1 MLKEYLESIKDL
13 TPESNELTHRTFLQ
27 ILLISLKDDFN
38 TEFKIEHEPKKDKQ
52 GGQPDFRVSYQG
64 LNIGYI
70 ENKRVGTDLIQL
82 LKSDQ
87 ILKYLELNPNL
98 MLTDYLNFVW
108 VGKDEN
114 NAPLIKKE
122 ISVSSLD
129 ELSKPLK
136 PNPQT
141 ECDLVELFKSFFN
154 YEAAP
159 ITNAKD
165 FATHLSA
172 PTKYLKDALIQYQ
185 EKAQVSS
192 IFNNFKEYLYE
203 ELSFEDFSDALAQT
217 LTYSLFLAKLN
228 HPFEKINLD
237 NVRSSIPENFAV
249 IREMAD
255 FLKKLDAIK
264 EIQWLLDEILSL
276 INHVNMD
283 SIIKDLNDD
292 KDPYLHFY
300 ETFLSAYDPK
310 LREKK
315 GVYYTPDSVVKFIIN
330 ALDSL
335 LKTHFKD
342 APLGLKS
349 ALDNE
354 NIKLLDFATG
364 TGTFLLEAFRKA
376 LETRKTS
383 DGGTSTKEDK
393 YQNLLKQFYGF
404 EYLIAPYA
412 IAHLNLSQAFKE
424 EFKKPLKEND
434 ALQIILTNTLI
445 QPSEIAAD
453 RGLQPIFEKE
463 LKSAQE
469 IKKDEKILIITG
481 NPPYS
486 GASSNEGLFEW
497 EVRATYG
504 IEPEFQTIEIERN
517 VKLTDKIKKLLKN
530 IQTQNEGDKS
540 VKNTNK
546 DALKNLK
553 KLHSKY
559 KLQKEKNPK
568 WLLDDYVK
576 FMRFAQNKIES
587 LGHGLFGFISN
598 NAFLDNPTF
607 RGLRRSLL
615 ECYDELYILNLH
627 GNARKKEETPQGAKD
642 ENVFNIM
649 QGVSINLFVKKA
661 QATKQ
666 KILQKIYYYDVYGE
680 RAEKYD
686 FLAQNDLNSIE
697 WLELAPR
704 EPFYL
709 LIPQKTSLLDEY
721 EQGFS
726 VQDMFQVGSTGIC
739 SQRDHVVF
747 HKDKES
753 LLKLLKD
760 FSTLEPSELRRIYNI
775 KKDGRDWRLEYAIKD
790 VKANANNLEEYIV
803 SCQYRPF
810 DFYYTYY
817 TGKSKSFI
825 AYPRG
830 EVFKH
835 MLPPPTNPKTPN
847 QTCKNVALNIARQSK
862 MHGEWRYVMAHKELV
877 DINLIASAGS
887 MGVGYNYPICQFN
900 NPNYTENFTP
910 EFRSFIDKHY
920 NHSFEPLEV
929 LGYIYALLYSPNY
942 RKRYEEFLK
951 ADYPKILFTNN
962 KDLFRV
968 LSLLGIELIG
978 LHVLNQES
986 LNHSFEK
993 LKDATI
999 GGSYYKE
1006 AHERNPIIKKPSYN
1020 EPEQRLYINHSAYF
1034 RGVSEEIYN
1043 YMIGG
1048 YGVLDKYLKS
1058 HKNESCNFDHVS
1070 NIIKVIARTIE
1081 IQKTL
1086 GFLTS
1091 DLPHL
1096 KGNDSQALM
1105 QEILQNPPPPPHL
1118 IPISPLSYRAKPKPS
1133 EILTLMP
1140 HSSAKKQAITISIAE
1155 AEVQPSLYS
1164 VLPNLA
1170 LICDRGSKVSPIS
1183 NVFVT
1188 NMLCDLHV
1196 NGSGSYAFLLYRLE

>member
-13 TPESNELTHRTFLQ
+13 TPEKNELTHRPSLHN
-27 ILLISLKDDFN
+27 LLDKLKNHFN
-38 TEFKIEHEPKKDKQ
+38 KEFKIEHEPKREQ
-52 GGQPDFRVSYQG
+52 GSQPDFRVSFQG

-70 ENKRVGTDLIQL
+70 ENKRAGFNLSQL

-98 MLTDYLNFVW
+98 MLTDYLNFMW

-122 ISVSSLD
+122 ISVASLD

-136 PNPQT
+136 PKPQT
-141 ECDLVELFKSFFN
+141 ERDLIELFKSFFN
-154 YEAAP
+154 HEAAP
-159 ITNAKD
+159 IANAKD
-165 FATHLSA
+165 FATHLS
-172 PTKYLKDALIQYQ
+172 PRTRYLKDALIKYQ
-185 EKAQVSS
+185 EKTQVSS

-237 NVRSSIPENFAV
+237 NVRSSIPKNFAV
-249 IREMAD
+249 IREIAD
-255 FLKKLDAIK
+255 FLKKLDEIK
-264 EIQWLLDEILSL
+264 EIQWLLNEILSS
-276 INHVNMD
+276 INHIDMD

-310 LREKK
+310 LRESK

-376 LETRKTS
+376 LEMRKTS
-383 DGGTSTKEDK
+383 DGGISTKEDK

-434 ALQIILTNTLI
+434 ALKIILTNTLI
-445 QPSEIAAD
+445 QPSETIAY

-463 LKSAQE
+463 LLNAQE
-469 IKKDEKILIITG
+469 IKKDENILIITG

-497 EVRATYG
+497 EVKATCG
-504 IEPEFQTIEIERN
+504 IEPEFQTIEIEKK
-517 VKLTDKIKKLLKN
+517 VKLTDKIKALLKN
-530 IQTQNEGDKS
+530 IQTQKQGGSK
-540 VKNTNK
+540 K
-546 DALKNLK
+546 ALKELK
-553 KLHSKY
+553 NLHSKY
-559 KLQKEKNPK
+559 KLQDEKNPK

-607 RGLRRSLL
+607 RGLRHSLL

-627 GNARKKEETPQGAKD
+627 GNARKKEKTPQGTDD
-642 ENVFNIM
+642 ENVFNIK

-661 QATKQ
+661 QITKQ
-666 KILQKIYYYDVYGE
+666 KIHYYDVYGE
-680 RAEKYD
+680 RAEKYA

-697 WLELAPR
+697 WLELTPR

-709 LIPQKTSLLDEY
+709 LLPLKTRLLDEY

-726 VQDMFQVGSTGIC
+726 VKDMFQVGNTGIC

-753 LLKLLKD
+753 LLELLKD
-760 FSTLEPSELRRIYNI
+760 FSILEPIELRRKYDIGD
-775 KKDGRDWRLEYAIKD
+775 DGRDWRLEYAIRD
-790 VKANANNLEEYIV
+790 VRANADNLEKYIIL
-803 SCQYRPF
+803 CQYRPF
-810 DFYYTYY
+810 DYRWTYY

-835 MLPPPTNPKTPN
+835 MLPPPQ
-847 QTCKNVALNIARQSK
+847 QTLK
-862 MHGEWRYVMAHKELV
+862 H
-877 DINLIASAGS
+877 
-887 MGVGYNYPICQFN
+887 PI
-900 NPNYTENFTP
+900 
-910 EFRSFIDKHY
+910 K
-920 NHSFEPLEV
+920 
-929 LGYIYALLYSPNY
+929 
-942 RKRYEEFLK
+942 
-951 ADYPKILFTNN
+951 
-962 KDLFRV
+962 
-968 LSLLGIELIG
+968 
-978 LHVLNQES
+978 
-986 LNHSFEK
+986 
-993 LKDATI
+993 
-999 GGSYYKE
+999 
-1006 AHERNPIIKKPSYN
+1006 
-1020 EPEQRLYINHSAYF
+1020 
-1034 RGVSEEIYN
+1034 
-1043 YMIGG
+1043 
-1048 YGVLDKYLKS
+1048 
-1058 HKNESCNFDHVS
+1058 
-1070 NIIKVIARTIE
+1070 
-1081 IQKTL
+1081 
-1086 GFLTS
+1086 
-1091 DLPHL
+1091 
-1096 KGNDSQALM
+1096 
-1105 QEILQNPPPPPHL
+1105 
-1118 IPISPLSYRAKPKPS
+1118 RAKMS
-1133 EILTLMP
+1133 
-1140 HSSAKKQAITISIAE
+1140 
-1155 AEVQPSLYS
+1155 
-1164 VLPNLA
+1164 
-1170 LICDRGSKVSPIS
+1170 R
-1183 NVFVT
+1183 
-1188 NMLCDLHV
+1188 
-1196 NGSGSYAFLLYRLE
+1196 

>member
-13 TPESNELTHRTFLQ
+13 TPEKNELAHRSFLQ
-27 ILLISLKDDFN
+27 NLLNRLKDHFN
-38 TEFKIEHEPKKDKQ
+38 KEFKIEHEPKREQ
-52 GGQPDFRVSYQG
+52 GSQPDFRVSFQG

-70 ENKRVGTDLIQL
+70 ENKRVGENLSQF
-82 LKSDQ
+82 LKKDQ
-87 ILKYLELNPNL
+87 IRKYLELNPNL
-98 MLTDYLNFVW
+98 MLTDYLNFMW

-122 ISVSSLD
+122 ISVASLD

-141 ECDLVELFKSFFN
+141 ERDLIELFKSFFN
-154 YEAAP
+154 HEAAP

-165 FATHLSA
+165 FATHLS
-172 PTKYLKDALIQYQ
+172 PRTRYLKDALIKYQ
-185 EKAQVSS
+185 EKTQVSS
-192 IFNNFKEYLYE
+192 IFKNFKEYLYE

-255 FLKKLDAIK
+255 FLKKLDGIK
-264 EIQWLLDEILSL
+264 EIQWLLNEILSS
-276 INHVNMD
+276 INHVDMD
-283 SIIKDLNDD
+283 SILKDLNDD

-310 LREKK
+310 LRESK

-376 LETRKTS
+376 LEMRKTS
-383 DGGTSTKEDK
+383 DGGISTKEDK

-434 ALQIILTNTLI
+434 ALKIILTNTLI
-445 QPSEIAAD
+445 QPSEIAAY
-453 RGLQPIFEKE
+453 RGLNPIFETE
-463 LKSAQE
+463 LLNAQE
-469 IKKDEKILIITG
+469 IKKDENILIITG

-497 EVRATYG
+497 EVKATYG
-504 IEPEFQTIEIERN
+504 IDPEFQTIEIEKK
-517 VKLTDKIKKLLKN
+517 VKLTDKIKTLLKN
-530 IQTQNEGDKS
+530 IQAQKQGG
-540 VKNTNK
+540 NK
-546 DALKNLK
+546 DALKKLK
-553 KLHSKY
+553 QIYSKY
-559 KLQKEKNPK
+559 KLQNEQNPK

-627 GNARKKEETPQGAKD
+627 GNARKKEKTPQGAKD
-642 ENVFNIM
+642 ENVFDIK

-661 QATKQ
+661 QTTKQ
-666 KILQKIYYYDVYGE
+666 KIHYYDVYGE
-680 RAEKYD
+680 RAEKYA

-697 WLELAPR
+697 WLEIAPR

-709 LIPQKTSLLDEY
+709 LLPLKTPLLDEY

-726 VQDMFQVGSTGIC
+726 VQDMFQISSVGIVTG
-739 SQRDHVVF
+739 RDHVVF
-747 HKDKES
+747 HKKKES
-753 LLKLLKD
+753 LLELLKD
-760 FSTLEPSELRRIYNI
+760 FSTLEPSELRRKYDIS
-775 KKDGRDWRLEYAIKD
+775 DDSRDWRLEYAIRD
-790 VKANANNLEEYIV
+790 VRANADNLEKYIV
-803 SCQYRPF
+803 LCQYRPF
-810 DFYYTYY
+810 DYRWTYY

-830 EVFKH
+830 DVFKH
-835 MLPPPTNPKTPN
+835 MTPP
-847 QTCKNVALNIARQSK
+847 
-862 MHGEWRYVMAHKELV
+862 
-877 DINLIASAGS
+877 
-887 MGVGYNYPICQFN
+887 
-900 NPNYTENFTP
+900 
-910 EFRSFIDKHY
+910 
-920 NHSFEPLEV
+920 
-929 LGYIYALLYSPNY
+929 
-942 RKRYEEFLK
+942 
-951 ADYPKILFTNN
+951 N
-962 KDLFRV
+962 K
-968 LSLLGIELIG
+968 
-978 LHVLNQES
+978 
-986 LNHSFEK
+986 
-993 LKDATI
+993 
-999 GGSYYKE
+999 
-1006 AHERNPIIKKPSYN
+1006 P
-1020 EPEQRLYINHSAYF
+1020 
-1034 RGVSEEIYN
+1034 
-1043 YMIGG
+1043 
-1048 YGVLDKYLKS
+1048 
-1058 HKNESCNFDHVS
+1058 
-1070 NIIKVIARTIE
+1070 
-1081 IQKTL
+1081 
-1086 GFLTS
+1086 
-1091 DLPHL
+1091 
-1096 KGNDSQALM
+1096 
-1105 QEILQNPPPPPHL
+1105 
-1118 IPISPLSYRAKPKPS
+1118 
-1133 EILTLMP
+1133 
-1140 HSSAKKQAITISIAE
+1140 
-1155 AEVQPSLYS
+1155 
-1164 VLPNLA
+1164 
-1170 LICDRGSKVSPIS
+1170 
-1183 NVFVT
+1183 
-1188 NMLCDLHV
+1188 
-1196 NGSGSYAFLLYRLE
+1196 

>member
-1 MLKEYLESIKDL
+1 MLKEYLEGIKDL
-13 TPESNELTHRTFLQ
+13 TPESNELTHRRPLEN
-27 ILLISLKDDFN
+27 LLISLKDHFN
-38 TEFKIEHEPKKDKQ
+38 KEFKIEHESKRER
-52 GGQPDFRVSYQG
+52 GSQPDFRISYQG

-70 ENKRVGTDLIQL
+70 ENKRVGTDLNQL
-82 LKSDQ
+82 LESKQ

-108 VGKDEN
+108 VGKDEEN
-114 NAPLIKKE
+114 KPLTKRK
-122 ISVSSLD
+122 ISIASLD

-136 PNPQT
+136 PKPQT
-141 ECDLVELFKSFFN
+141 ERDLIELFKSFFN
-154 YEAAP
+154 HEATP

-165 FATHLSA
+165 FANALSA
-172 PTKYLKDALIQYQ
+172 PTRYLKDTLITYQ
-185 EKAQVSS
+185 KDMQVSS

-203 ELSFEDFSDALAQT
+203 ELSFEDFSDAFAQT
-217 LTYSLFLAKLN
+217 LTYSLFIAKLN
-228 HPFEKINLD
+228 HPFEKIDLD
-237 NVRSSIPENFAV
+237 NVRSSIPKNFAV

-255 FLKKLDAIK
+255 FLKRLDSIK
-264 EIQWLLDEILSL
+264 EIQWLLDEILIL
-276 INHVNMD
+276 INHVDMD
-283 SIIKDLNDD
+283 SIVKDLNDD

-376 LETRKTS
+376 LEVRKTS
-383 DGGTSTKEDK
+383 DGSTSTKEDK

-434 ALQIILTNTLI
+434 ALKIILTNTLI
-445 QPSEIAAD
+445 QPSEIAAH

-469 IKKDEKILIITG
+469 IKRNENILIITG

-486 GASSNEGLFEW
+486 GASENKGLFEW
-497 EVRATYG
+497 EVKATYG

-517 VKLTDKIKKLLKN
+517 VKLTDKIQTLLSSVQIQKQSGSKN
-530 IQTQNEGDKS
+530 
-540 VKNTNK
+540 
-546 DALKNLK
+546 ALKELK

-559 KLQKEKNPK
+559 KLQNERNPK

-666 KILQKIYYYDVYGE
+666 KIFYYDVYGE
-680 RAEKYD
+680 RAEKYA

-697 WLELAPR
+697 WLELTPR

-709 LIPQKTSLLDEY
+709 LLPQKTPLLEEY

-726 VQDMFQVGSTGIC
+726 VQEVFQIGSTGIC

-747 HKDKES
+747 HRDKES

-760 FSTLEPSELRRIYNI
+760 FSTLEPSELRRVYNI

-835 MLPPPTNPKTPN
+835 MLP
-847 QTCKNVALNIARQSK
+847 
-862 MHGEWRYVMAHKELV
+862 
-877 DINLIASAGS
+877 
-887 MGVGYNYPICQFN
+887 
-900 NPNYTENFTP
+900 
-910 EFRSFIDKHY
+910 
-920 NHSFEPLEV
+920 
-929 LGYIYALLYSPNY
+929 
-942 RKRYEEFLK
+942 
-951 ADYPKILFTNN
+951 
-962 KDLFRV
+962 
-968 LSLLGIELIG
+968 
-978 LHVLNQES
+978 
-986 LNHSFEK
+986 
-993 LKDATI
+993 
-999 GGSYYKE
+999 
-1006 AHERNPIIKKPSYN
+1006 
-1020 EPEQRLYINHSAYF
+1020 
-1034 RGVSEEIYN
+1034 
-1043 YMIGG
+1043 
-1048 YGVLDKYLKS
+1048 
-1058 HKNESCNFDHVS
+1058 
-1070 NIIKVIARTIE
+1070 
-1081 IQKTL
+1081 
-1086 GFLTS
+1086 
-1091 DLPHL
+1091 
-1096 KGNDSQALM
+1096 
-1105 QEILQNPPPPPHL
+1105 
-1118 IPISPLSYRAKPKPS
+1118 
-1133 EILTLMP
+1133 
-1140 HSSAKKQAITISIAE
+1140 
-1155 AEVQPSLYS
+1155 
-1164 VLPNLA
+1164 
-1170 LICDRGSKVSPIS
+1170 
-1183 NVFVT
+1183 
-1188 NMLCDLHV
+1188 
-1196 NGSGSYAFLLYRLE
+1196 

>member
-1 MLKEYLESIKDL
+1 MLKEYLEGIKDL
-13 TPESNELTHRTFLQ
+13 TPKKNELTHRRSLHN
-27 ILLISLKDDFN
+27 LLDKLKNHFN
-38 TEFKIEHEPKKDKQ
+38 KEFKIEHEPERKQ
-52 GGQPDFRVSYQG
+52 GSQPDFRISFQG

-70 ENKRVGTDLIQL
+70 ENKRVGTDLRKIVESE
-82 LKSDQ
+82 KSDQ

-108 VGKDEN
+108 VGKDEEN
-114 NAPLIKKE
+114 KPLIKRE
-122 ISVSSLD
+122 ISVASLD

-141 ECDLVELFKSFFN
+141 ERDLIELFKSFFN
-154 YEAAP
+154 HEAAP

-165 FATHLSA
+165 FATHLS
-172 PTKYLKDALIQYQ
+172 PRTRYLKDALIKYQ

-192 IFNNFKEYLYE
+192 IFKNFKAYLYE

-228 HPFEKINLD
+228 HPFEKIDLN
-237 NVRSSIPENFAV
+237 NVRSSIPKNFAV

-255 FLKKLDAIK
+255 FLKKLDEIK
-264 EIQWLLDEILSL
+264 EIQWLLDEILSS
-276 INHVNMD
+276 INHVDMD

-310 LREKK
+310 LRESK

-376 LETRKTS
+376 LEMRKTS
-383 DGGTSTKEDK
+383 DGDISTKEDK

-434 ALQIILTNTLI
+434 ALKIILTNTLI
-445 QPSEIAAD
+445 QPSEIAAY
-453 RGLQPIFEKE
+453 RGLNPIFETE
-463 LKSAQE
+463 LLNAQE
-469 IKKDEKILIITG
+469 IKKDENILIITG

-497 EVRATYG
+497 EVKATYG
-504 IEPEFQTIEIERN
+504 IEPEFQTIEIEKK
-517 VKLTDKIKKLLKN
+517 VKLTDKIKTLLKN
-530 IQTQNEGDKS
+530 IQAQKQGDKS

-553 KLHSKY
+553 QIYSKY
-559 KLQKEKNPK
+559 KLQNEKNPK

-627 GNARKKEETPQGAKD
+627 GNARKKEKTPQGAKD

-666 KILQKIYYYDVYGE
+666 KIHYYDVYGE
-680 RAEKYD
+680 RAEKYA

-697 WLELAPR
+697 WLELTPR

-709 LIPQKTSLLDEY
+709 LIPQETPLLDEY

-726 VQDMFQVGSTGIC
+726 AQDMFQVGGTGIC
-739 SQRDHVVF
+739 SKKDHVVF

-760 FSTLEPSELRRIYNI
+760 FSTLEPSELR
-775 KKDGRDWRLEYAIKD
+775 KKYDIEDAEGWKLGRAIENVKKNQHELEK
-790 VKANANNLEEYIV
+790 YIV

-810 DFYYTYY
+810 DYRWTYY
-817 TGKSKSFI
+817 TDKSCGFL
-825 AYPRG
+825 ARPVYQ
-830 EVFKH
+830 VFKH
-835 MLPPPTNPKTPN
+835 MLPPPPPTNPKTPN
-847 QTCKNVALNIARQSK
+847 QTRKNVALNTPRQLKNNDKS
-862 MHGEWRYVMAHKELV
+862 WTQCFISSN
-877 DINLIASAGS
+877 INDQGLSSGGNGAG
-887 MGVGYNYPICQFN
+887 VNYPLYQFKH
-900 NPNYTENFTP
+900 PNYTENFTP

-920 NHSFEPLEV
+920 SHHFEPLEV

-942 RKRYEEFLK
+942 RKRYKDFLK

-978 LHVLNQES
+978 LHVLNKES
-986 LNHSFEK
+986 LSYSFEK

-999 GGSYYKE
+999 GESCYKE
-1006 AHERNPIIKKPSYN
+1006 ERNPTIKKPSHN

-1034 RGVSEEIYN
+1034 RGVSKEIHD

-1048 YGVLDKYLKS
+1048 VWRFRQIFK
-1058 HKNESCNFDHVS
+1058 
-1070 NIIKVIARTIE
+1070 
-1081 IQKTL
+1081 
-1086 GFLTS
+1086 
-1091 DLPHL
+1091 
-1096 KGNDSQALM
+1096 
-1105 QEILQNPPPPPHL
+1105 
-1118 IPISPLSYRAKPKPS
+1118 KP
-1133 EILTLMP
+1133 
-1140 HSSAKKQAITISIAE
+1140 
-1155 AEVQPSLYS
+1155 
-1164 VLPNLA
+1164 
-1170 LICDRGSKVSPIS
+1170 
-1183 NVFVT
+1183 
-1188 NMLCDLHV
+1188 
-1196 NGSGSYAFLLYRLE
+1196 

>member
-13 TPESNELTHRTFLQ
+13 TPESNELTHRPSLYN
-27 ILLISLKDDFN
+27 LLKNLKDDFN
-38 TEFKIEHEPKKDKQ
+38 KEFKIEHEPERKQ
-52 GGQPDFRVSYQG
+52 GSQPDFRVSFQG

-70 ENKRVGTDLIQL
+70 ENKRVGTNLSQL

-87 ILKYLELNPNL
+87 VLKYLELNPNL
-98 MLTDYLNFVW
+98 MLTDYLNFMW
-108 VGKDEN
+108 VGKDEK
-114 NAPLIKKE
+114 NAPLNKKE
-122 ISVSSLD
+122 ISISSLE

-136 PNPQT
+136 PKPQT
-141 ECDLVELFKSFFN
+141 ERDLIELFRGFFN
-154 YEAAP
+154 HEAAP

-165 FATHLSA
+165 FANALSA
-172 PTKYLKDALIQYQ
+172 PTRYLKDALIAYQ
-185 EKAQVSS
+185 KDDKDDQVSS
-192 IFNNFKEYLYE
+192 IFKNFKEYLYE
-203 ELSFEDFSDALAQT
+203 ELSFEDFSDAFAQT

-237 NVRSSIPENFAV
+237 NVRSSIPKNFAV

-264 EIQWLLDEILSL
+264 EIQWLLNEILSL
-276 INHVNMD
+276 INHVDMG

-434 ALQIILTNTLI
+434 ALKIILTNTLI
-445 QPSEIAAD
+445 QPSEIIAY
-453 RGLQPIFEKE
+453 RGLSPIFEKE
-463 LKSAQE
+463 LSNAQE
-469 IKKDEKILIITG
+469 IKKNENILIITG

-497 EVRATYG
+497 EVKATYG
-504 IEPEFQTIEIERN
+504 IEPEFQTIEIEKK
-517 VKLTDKIKKLLKN
+517 VKLTDKIQTLLKN
-530 IQTQNEGDKS
+530 IQKQKESGS
-540 VKNTNK
+540 KN
-546 DALKNLK
+546 ALKELK
-553 KLHSKY
+553 SLHSKY

-661 QATKQ
+661 QATKP
-666 KILQKIYYYDVYGE
+666 KIFYYDVYGE
-680 RAEKYD
+680 RAEKYA

-704 EPFYL
+704 APFYL
-709 LIPQKTSLLDEY
+709 LLPLKTPLLEEY

-726 VQDMFQVGSTGIC
+726 VQEMFQVGGTGIC
-739 SQRDHVVF
+739 SKRDHVVF

-760 FSTLEPSELRRIYNI
+760 FSTLEPSELRRKYDI
-775 KKDGRDWRLEYAIKD
+775 DDDSRDWRLNNAIKE
-790 VKANANNLEEYIV
+790 VKTNIKRLEEYIV

-810 DFYYTYY
+810 DYRWTYY
-817 TGKSKSFI
+817 TPNSRTFL
-825 AYPRG
+825 AYPVYD
-830 EVFKH
+830 VFKH
-835 MLPPPTNPKTPN
+835 MLPPP
-847 QTCKNVALNIARQSK
+847 
-862 MHGEWRYVMAHKELV
+862 
-877 DINLIASAGS
+877 
-887 MGVGYNYPICQFN
+887 
-900 NPNYTENFTP
+900 
-910 EFRSFIDKHY
+910 
-920 NHSFEPLEV
+920 
-929 LGYIYALLYSPNY
+929 
-942 RKRYEEFLK
+942 
-951 ADYPKILFTNN
+951 N
-962 KDLFRV
+962 K
-968 LSLLGIELIG
+968 
-978 LHVLNQES
+978 
-986 LNHSFEK
+986 
-993 LKDATI
+993 
-999 GGSYYKE
+999 
-1006 AHERNPIIKKPSYN
+1006 P
-1020 EPEQRLYINHSAYF
+1020 
-1034 RGVSEEIYN
+1034 
-1043 YMIGG
+1043 
-1048 YGVLDKYLKS
+1048 
-1058 HKNESCNFDHVS
+1058 
-1070 NIIKVIARTIE
+1070 
-1081 IQKTL
+1081 
-1086 GFLTS
+1086 
-1091 DLPHL
+1091 
-1096 KGNDSQALM
+1096 
-1105 QEILQNPPPPPHL
+1105 
-1118 IPISPLSYRAKPKPS
+1118 
-1133 EILTLMP
+1133 
-1140 HSSAKKQAITISIAE
+1140 
-1155 AEVQPSLYS
+1155 
-1164 VLPNLA
+1164 
-1170 LICDRGSKVSPIS
+1170 
-1183 NVFVT
+1183 
-1188 NMLCDLHV
+1188 
-1196 NGSGSYAFLLYRLE
+1196 

>member
-13 TPESNELTHRTFLQ
+13 TPEKNELTHRSFLHN
-27 ILLISLKDDFN
+27 LLDKLKNHFN
-38 TEFKIEHEPKKDKQ
+38 KEFKIEHEPKREQ
-52 GGQPDFRVSYQG
+52 GSQPDFRVSYQG

-70 ENKRVGTDLIQL
+70 ENKRAGENLNQL
-82 LKSDQ
+82 SKSDQ
-87 ILKYLELNPNL
+87 VRKYLELNPNL
-98 MLTDYLNFVW
+98 MLTDYLNFMW

-122 ISVSSLD
+122 ISVASLD

-136 PNPQT
+136 PKPQT
-141 ECDLVELFKSFFN
+141 ERNLIELFKSFFN
-154 YEAAP
+154 HEAAP

-165 FATHLSA
+165 FATHLS
-172 PTKYLKDALIQYQ
+172 PRTKYLKDALIKYQ

-192 IFNNFKEYLYE
+192 IFKNFKEYLYE

-237 NVRSSIPENFAV
+237 NVRSSIPKNFAV

-255 FLKKLDAIK
+255 FLKKLDEIK
-264 EIQWLLDEILSL
+264 EIQWLLNEILSS
-276 INHVNMD
+276 INHVDMD
-283 SIIKDLNDD
+283 SILKDLNDD

-335 LKTHFKD
+335 LKTRFKD

-376 LETRKTS
+376 LEVRKTS

-412 IAHLNLSQAFKE
+412 IAHLNLSQAFKQ

-434 ALQIILTNTLI
+434 ALKIILTNTLI
-445 QPSEIAAD
+445 QPSEIAAH
-453 RGLQPIFEKE
+453 RGLQPIFETE
-463 LKSAQE
+463 LSNAQE
-469 IKKDEKILIITG
+469 IKKNEKILIITG

-486 GASSNEGLFEW
+486 GASSNESLFEW
-497 EVRATYG
+497 EVKATYG
-504 IEPEFQTIEIERN
+504 IEPEFQTIEIEKN
-517 VKLTDKIKKLLKN
+517 VKLTDKIKKLLNN
-530 IQTQNEGDKS
+530 IQTQKESGS
-540 VKNTNK
+540 KN
-546 DALKNLK
+546 ALKELK
-553 KLHSKY
+553 NLHSKY
-559 KLQKEKNPK
+559 KLQNEKNPK

-661 QATKQ
+661 QATR
-666 KILQKIYYYDVYGE
+666 QKIYYYDVYGQ
-680 RAEKYD
+680 RAEKYA

-704 EPFYL
+704 APFYL
-709 LIPQKTSLLDEY
+709 LIPQKTPLLEEY

-726 VQDMFQVGSTGIC
+726 VQEMFQVGGTGIC
-739 SQRDHVVF
+739 SKKDYVVF

-760 FSTLEPSELRRIYNI
+760 FSTLEPSELRRKYDIG
-775 KKDGRDWRLEYAIKD
+775 DDSRDWRLNNAIKE
-790 VKANANNLEEYIV
+790 VKTNIKRLEEYIV

-810 DFYYTYY
+810 DYRWTYY
-817 TGKSKSFI
+817 TPNSRTFL
-825 AYPRG
+825 AYPVYN
-830 EVFKH
+830 VFKH
-835 MLPPPTNPKTPN
+835 MLPPP
-847 QTCKNVALNIARQSK
+847 
-862 MHGEWRYVMAHKELV
+862 
-877 DINLIASAGS
+877 
-887 MGVGYNYPICQFN
+887 
-900 NPNYTENFTP
+900 
-910 EFRSFIDKHY
+910 
-920 NHSFEPLEV
+920 
-929 LGYIYALLYSPNY
+929 
-942 RKRYEEFLK
+942 
-951 ADYPKILFTNN
+951 N
-962 KDLFRV
+962 K
-968 LSLLGIELIG
+968 
-978 LHVLNQES
+978 
-986 LNHSFEK
+986 
-993 LKDATI
+993 
-999 GGSYYKE
+999 
-1006 AHERNPIIKKPSYN
+1006 P
-1020 EPEQRLYINHSAYF
+1020 
-1034 RGVSEEIYN
+1034 
-1043 YMIGG
+1043 
-1048 YGVLDKYLKS
+1048 
-1058 HKNESCNFDHVS
+1058 
-1070 NIIKVIARTIE
+1070 
-1081 IQKTL
+1081 
-1086 GFLTS
+1086 
-1091 DLPHL
+1091 
-1096 KGNDSQALM
+1096 
-1105 QEILQNPPPPPHL
+1105 
-1118 IPISPLSYRAKPKPS
+1118 
-1133 EILTLMP
+1133 
-1140 HSSAKKQAITISIAE
+1140 
-1155 AEVQPSLYS
+1155 
-1164 VLPNLA
+1164 
-1170 LICDRGSKVSPIS
+1170 
-1183 NVFVT
+1183 
-1188 NMLCDLHV
+1188 
-1196 NGSGSYAFLLYRLE
+1196 

>member
-1 MLKEYLESIKDL
+1 
-13 TPESNELTHRTFLQ
+13 
-27 ILLISLKDDFN
+27 
-38 TEFKIEHEPKKDKQ
+38 
-52 GGQPDFRVSYQG
+52 
-64 LNIGYI
+64 
-70 ENKRVGTDLIQL
+70 
-82 LKSDQ
+82 
-87 ILKYLELNPNL
+87 

-108 VGKDEN
+108 VGKDEEN
-114 NAPLIKKE
+114 KPLIKRE
-122 ISVSSLD
+122 ISIASPD

-141 ECDLVELFKSFFN
+141 ERDLIELFKSFFN
-154 YEAAP
+154 CEAAP

-172 PTKYLKDALIQYQ
+172 PTKYLKDALITYQ
-185 EKAQVSS
+185 KDTQVSS

-203 ELSFEDFSDALAQT
+203 ELSFEDFSDAFAQT

-237 NVRSSIPENFAV
+237 NVRSSIPKNFAV

-255 FLKKLDAIK
+255 FLKRLDAIK
-264 EIQWLLDEILSL
+264 EIQWLLNEILSL
-276 INHVNMD
+276 INHVDMD
-283 SIIKDLNDD
+283 SILKDLNDD

-300 ETFLSAYDPK
+300 ETFLSAYNPK

-349 ALDNE
+349 ALDNK

-383 DGGTSTKEDK
+383 DGGTSTKEGK

-434 ALQIILTNTLI
+434 AFQIILTNTLI
-445 QPSEIAAD
+445 QPSEIVVY
-453 RGLQPIFEKE
+453 RGLSPIFEKE

-469 IKKDEKILIITG
+469 IKKNENILIITG

-497 EVRATYG
+497 EVKATYG
-504 IEPEFQTIEIERN
+504 IEPEFQTIEIEKK
-517 VKLTDKIKKLLKN
+517 VKLTDKIQTLLNN
-530 IQTQNEGDKS
+530 IQKQKESGS
-540 VKNTNK
+540 KN
-546 DALKNLK
+546 ALKELK
-553 KLHSKY
+553 SLHSKY

-576 FMRFAQNKIES
+576 FMRFAQNKIKS

-607 RGLRRSLL
+607 RGLRCSLL

-627 GNARKKEETPQGAKD
+627 GNTRKKEETPQGAKD

-661 QATKQ
+661 QTTKQ
-666 KILQKIYYYDVYGE
+666 KIHYYDVYGQ
-680 RAEKYD
+680 RAEKYA

-697 WLELAPR
+697 WLEIAPR
-704 EPFYL
+704 APFYL
-709 LIPQKTSLLDEY
+709 LIPQETLLLDEY

-726 VQDMFQVGSTGIC
+726 VQDMFQVGGTGIC
-739 SQRDHVVF
+739 SKRDHVVF

-760 FSTLEPSELRRIYNI
+760 FSTLEPSELRRKYDIG
-775 KKDGRDWRLEYAIKD
+775 DDSRDWRLNNAIKE
-790 VKANANNLEEYIV
+790 VKTNIKRLEEYIV

-810 DFYYTYY
+810 DYRWTYY
-817 TGKSKSFI
+817 TPNSRTFL
-825 AYPRG
+825 AYPVYD
-830 EVFKH
+830 VFKH
-835 MLPPPTNPKTPN
+835 MLPPPPPTNPKTPN
-847 QTCKNVALNIARQSK
+847 QTRKNVALNTPRQLKNNDKS
-862 MHGEWRYVMAHKELV
+862 WTQCFISSC
-877 DINLIASAGS
+877 INDQGLSSGGNGAG
-887 MGVGYNYPICQFN
+887 VNYPLYQFRD
-900 NPNYTENFTP
+900 PNYTENFTP

-962 KDLFRV
+962 KDLFRA

-986 LNHSFEK
+986 LNYSFEK

-999 GGSYYKE
+999 GESYYKE
-1006 AHERNPIIKKPSYN
+1006 EHDRNPIIKKPLHN

-1034 RGVSEEIYN
+1034 RGVSEEIYH

-1048 YGVLDKYLKS
+1048 YGVLDKYLKG
-1058 HKNESCNFDHVS
+1058 HKNEHCDFDHVT
-1070 NIIKVIARTIE
+1070 NIIKVIACTIE

-1096 KGNDSQALM
+1096 KGDDSQALM
-1105 QEILQNPPPPPHL
+1105 QEILQNPPPPPPFNAN
-1118 IPISPLSYRAKPKPS
+1118 I
-1133 EILTLMP
+1133 
-1140 HSSAKKQAITISIAE
+1140 
-1155 AEVQPSLYS
+1155 
-1164 VLPNLA
+1164 A
-1170 LICDRGSKVSPIS
+1170 LILSRQAKAIGDFDFDAAFISKEASDLNISSGGGGS
-1183 NVFVT
+1183 
-1188 NMLCDLHV
+1188 
-1196 NGSGSYAFLLYRLE
+1196 AFPLFCLV

>member
-1 MLKEYLESIKDL
+1 MLKEYLESIKDI
-13 TPESNELTHRTFLQ
+13 TDKENELSHRHSLYD
-27 ILLISLKDDFN
+27 LLEGLKDHFN
-38 TEFKIEHEPKKDKQ
+38 KEFKIEHEPKKDKQ
-52 GGQPDFRVSYQG
+52 WGQPDFRVSYQG

-70 ENKRVGTDLIQL
+70 ENKRVGTDLRKIVESE
-82 LKSDQ
+82 KSAQ

-98 MLTDYLNFVW
+98 MLTNYLNFMW

-122 ISVSSLD
+122 ISVASPD

-141 ECDLVELFKSFFN
+141 ERDLIELFKSFFN

-165 FATHLSA
+165 FATHLS
-172 PTKYLKDALIQYQ
+172 PRTKYLKDALIQNQ
-185 EKAQVSS
+185 EKTQVSS

-228 HPFEKINLD
+228 HPFEKIDLN
-237 NVRSSIPENFAV
+237 NVRSSIPKNFAV

-255 FLKKLDAIK
+255 FLKKLDEIQ
-264 EIQWLLDEILSL
+264 EIQWLLNEILSL
-276 INHVNMD
+276 INHVDMG
-283 SIIKDLNDD
+283 SILKDLNND

-310 LREKK
+310 LRESK
-315 GVYYTPDSVVKFIIN
+315 GVYYTPDSVVEFIIN

-383 DGGTSTKEDK
+383 DGGISTKEDK

-412 IAHLNLSQAFKE
+412 IAHLNLSQAFKQ

-434 ALQIILTNTLI
+434 ALKIILTNTLI

-469 IKKDEKILIITG
+469 IKKDKILIITG

-530 IQTQNEGDKS
+530 IQTQKESGS
-540 VKNTNK
+540 KN
-546 DALKNLK
+546 ALKELK
-553 KLHSKY
+553 NLHSKY

-627 GNARKKEETPQGAKD
+627 GNARKKEKTPQGAKD
-642 ENVFNIM
+642 ENVFDIM

-661 QATKQ
+661 QITKP
-666 KILQKIYYYDVYGE
+666 KIHYYDVYGQ
-680 RAEKYD
+680 RAEKYT
-686 FLAQNDLNSIE
+686 FLAQHDLNSIE
-697 WLELAPR
+697 WLELTPR
-704 EPFYL
+704 EPSYL
-709 LIPQKTSLLDEY
+709 LLPLKTPLLDEY

-726 VQDMFQVGSTGIC
+726 VQDMFQVGGTGIC
-739 SQRDHVVF
+739 SKKDYVVF

-760 FSTLEPSELRRIYNI
+760 FSTLEPSELRRVYNI

-835 MLPPPTNPKTPN
+835 MLPPPPQ
-847 QTCKNVALNIARQSK
+847 QTLK
-862 MHGEWRYVMAHKELV
+862 H
-877 DINLIASAGS
+877 
-887 MGVGYNYPICQFN
+887 PI
-900 NPNYTENFTP
+900 
-910 EFRSFIDKHY
+910 K
-920 NHSFEPLEV
+920 
-929 LGYIYALLYSPNY
+929 
-942 RKRYEEFLK
+942 
-951 ADYPKILFTNN
+951 
-962 KDLFRV
+962 
-968 LSLLGIELIG
+968 
-978 LHVLNQES
+978 
-986 LNHSFEK
+986 
-993 LKDATI
+993 
-999 GGSYYKE
+999 
-1006 AHERNPIIKKPSYN
+1006 
-1020 EPEQRLYINHSAYF
+1020 
-1034 RGVSEEIYN
+1034 
-1043 YMIGG
+1043 
-1048 YGVLDKYLKS
+1048 
-1058 HKNESCNFDHVS
+1058 
-1070 NIIKVIARTIE
+1070 
-1081 IQKTL
+1081 
-1086 GFLTS
+1086 
-1091 DLPHL
+1091 
-1096 KGNDSQALM
+1096 
-1105 QEILQNPPPPPHL
+1105 
-1118 IPISPLSYRAKPKPS
+1118 RAKMS
-1133 EILTLMP
+1133 
-1140 HSSAKKQAITISIAE
+1140 
-1155 AEVQPSLYS
+1155 
-1164 VLPNLA
+1164 
-1170 LICDRGSKVSPIS
+1170 R
-1183 NVFVT
+1183 
-1188 NMLCDLHV
+1188 
-1196 NGSGSYAFLLYRLE
+1196 

>member
-1 MLKEYLESIKDL
+1 MLKEYLEGIKNI
-13 TPESNELTHRTFLQ
+13 TPEKNEHTHRRPLEN
-27 ILLISLKDDFN
+27 LLISLKEKLN
-38 TEFKIEHEPKKDKQ
+38 TEFEIEHEPNRDKQ

-70 ENKRVGTDLIQL
+70 ENKRVGTDLKQL
-82 LKSDQ
+82 LKNDQ

-114 NAPLIKKE
+114 NEPSIKRE
-122 ISVSSLD
+122 ISIASLE

-136 PNPQT
+136 PKLQT
-141 ECDLVELFKSFFN
+141 ERDLIELFRGFFN
-154 YEAAP
+154 HEAAP

-165 FATHLSA
+165 FANALSA
-172 PTKYLKDALIQYQ
+172 PTRYLKDALIAYQ
-185 EKAQVSS
+185 KDDQVSS
-192 IFNNFKEYLYE
+192 IFKNFKEYLYE
-203 ELSFEDFSDALAQT
+203 ELSFEDFSDAFAQT
-217 LTYSLFLAKLN
+217 FTYSLFLAKLN

-237 NVRSSIPENFAV
+237 NVRSSIPKNFAV

-264 EIQWLLDEILSL
+264 EIQWLLNEILSL
-276 INHVNMD
+276 INLVDMD
-283 SIIKDLNDD
+283 SIVKDLNDD

-300 ETFLSAYDPK
+300 ETFLSTYDPK
-310 LREKK
+310 LRESK

-330 ALDSL
+330 ALNSL

-445 QPSEIAAD
+445 QPSEIVAY
-453 RGLQPIFEKE
+453 RGLSPIFEKE
-463 LKSAQE
+463 LSNAQE
-469 IKKDEKILIITG
+469 IKKNEKILIITG

-497 EVRATYG
+497 EVKATYG
-504 IEPEFQTIEIERN
+504 IEPEFQTIEIEKK
-517 VKLTDKIKKLLKN
+517 VKLTAKIQTLLNNIQKQKESGSKNALKELKN
-530 IQTQNEGDKS
+530 
-540 VKNTNK
+540 
-546 DALKNLK
+546 
-553 KLHSKY
+553 LHSKY

-568 WLLDDYVK
+568 WILDDYVK

-627 GNARKKEETPQGAKD
+627 GNDRKKEETPQGAKD
-642 ENVFNIM
+642 ENVFNIK

-661 QATKQ
+661 PTTKQ
-666 KILQKIYYYDVYGE
+666 KIFYYDVYGQ
-680 RAEKYD
+680 RAEKYA
-686 FLAQNDLNSIE
+686 FLARNDLNSIN

-709 LIPQKTSLLDEY
+709 LLPLETPLLDEY

-760 FSTLEPSELRRIYNI
+760 FSTLEPSELRRVYKI
-775 KKDGRDWRLEYAIKD
+775 KKDGRDWRLEYAIRD

-835 MLPPPTNPKTPN
+835 MLPPPPKK
-847 QTCKNVALNIARQSK
+847 QTLK
-862 MHGEWRYVMAHKELV
+862 H
-877 DINLIASAGS
+877 
-887 MGVGYNYPICQFN
+887 PI
-900 NPNYTENFTP
+900 
-910 EFRSFIDKHY
+910 K
-920 NHSFEPLEV
+920 
-929 LGYIYALLYSPNY
+929 
-942 RKRYEEFLK
+942 
-951 ADYPKILFTNN
+951 
-962 KDLFRV
+962 
-968 LSLLGIELIG
+968 
-978 LHVLNQES
+978 
-986 LNHSFEK
+986 
-993 LKDATI
+993 
-999 GGSYYKE
+999 
-1006 AHERNPIIKKPSYN
+1006 
-1020 EPEQRLYINHSAYF
+1020 
-1034 RGVSEEIYN
+1034 
-1043 YMIGG
+1043 
-1048 YGVLDKYLKS
+1048 
-1058 HKNESCNFDHVS
+1058 
-1070 NIIKVIARTIE
+1070 
-1081 IQKTL
+1081 
-1086 GFLTS
+1086 
-1091 DLPHL
+1091 
-1096 KGNDSQALM
+1096 
-1105 QEILQNPPPPPHL
+1105 
-1118 IPISPLSYRAKPKPS
+1118 RAKMS
-1133 EILTLMP
+1133 
-1140 HSSAKKQAITISIAE
+1140 
-1155 AEVQPSLYS
+1155 
-1164 VLPNLA
+1164 
-1170 LICDRGSKVSPIS
+1170 R
-1183 NVFVT
+1183 
-1188 NMLCDLHV
+1188 
-1196 NGSGSYAFLLYRLE
+1196 

>member
-13 TPESNELTHRTFLQ
+13 TPEKNELTHRLFLHN
-27 ILLISLKDDFN
+27 LLDKLKNHFN
-38 TEFKIEHEPKKDKQ
+38 KEFKIEHEPNRDKQ

-70 ENKRVGTDLIQL
+70 ENKRAGTNLRKIVESE
-82 LKSDQ
+82 KSKQ

-98 MLTDYLNFVW
+98 MLTDYLNFMW

-122 ISVSSLD
+122 ISVASLD

-141 ECDLVELFKSFFN
+141 ERDLIELFKSFFN

-165 FATHLSA
+165 FATHLS
-172 PTKYLKDALIQYQ
+172 PRTKYLKDALITYQ
-185 EKAQVSS
+185 KDEQVYS

-217 LTYSLFLAKLN
+217 LTYSLFIAKLN

-237 NVRSSIPENFAV
+237 NVRSSIPKNFAV

-264 EIQWLLDEILSL
+264 EIQWLLNEILSL
-276 INHVNMD
+276 INHVDMD

-335 LKTHFKD
+335 LKTRFKD

-383 DGGTSTKEDK
+383 DGSTSTKEDK

-434 ALQIILTNTLI
+434 ALKIILTNTLI
-445 QPSEIAAD
+445 QPSEIAAY
-453 RGLQPIFEKE
+453 RGLNPIFEKE

-469 IKKDEKILIITG
+469 IKKDENILIITG

-486 GASSNEGLFEW
+486 GASENKGLFEW
-497 EVRATYG
+497 EVKATYG
-504 IEPEFQTIEIERN
+504 IEPEFQTIEIEKN
-517 VKLTDKIKKLLKN
+517 VKLTDKIQTLLKN
-530 IQTQNEGDKS
+530 IQTQKESGS
-540 VKNTNK
+540 KN
-546 DALKNLK
+546 ALKELK

-627 GNARKKEETPQGAKD
+627 GNVRKKEETPQGAKD

-661 QATKQ
+661 QTTKQ
-666 KILQKIYYYDVYGE
+666 KIFYYDVYGE
-680 RAEKYD
+680 RAEKCA

-709 LIPQKTSLLDEY
+709 LIPQKTPLLEEY

-726 VQDMFQVGSTGIC
+726 VQEVFQVGGTGIC
-739 SQRDHVVF
+739 SKKDHVVF

-753 LLKLLKD
+753 LLRLLKD

-803 SCQYRPF
+803 LCQYRPF

-835 MLPPPTNPKTPN
+835 MLPPPPPTNPKTPN
-847 QTCKNVALNIARQSK
+847 QTRKNVALNTPRQLKNNDKSWTQCSISS
-862 MHGEWRYVMAHKELV
+862 H
-877 DINLIASAGS
+877 INDQGLSSGGNGAG
-887 MGVGYNYPICQFN
+887 VNYPLYQFKH
-900 NPNYTENFTP
+900 PNYTENFTP
-910 EFRSFIDKHY
+910 EFRNFIDKHY
-920 NHSFEPLEV
+920 NHHFEPLEV
-929 LGYIYALLYSPNY
+929 LGYIYALLYSPHY
-942 RKRYEEFLK
+942 RKRYEDFLK

-962 KDLFRV
+962 KDLFRA

-978 LHVLNQES
+978 LHVLNKES
-986 LNHSFEK
+986 LNHSFNK
-993 LKDATI
+993 LKDPTI
-999 GGSYYKE
+999 GESCYKE
-1006 AHERNPIIKKPSYN
+1006 EHNPIIKKPSHN
-1020 EPEQRLYINHSAYF
+1020 KPEQRLYINHSAYF
-1034 RGVSEEIYN
+1034 RGVSEEIHD

-1048 YGVLDKYLKS
+1048 YDVLDKYLKS
-1058 HKNESCNFDHVS
+1058 HKNESCDFNHVS

-1096 KGNDSQALM
+1096 KGNDSKALI
-1105 QEILQNPPPPPHL
+1105 QEILQNPPPPPFNTN
-1118 IPISPLSYRAKPKPS
+1118 I
-1133 EILTLMP
+1133 
-1140 HSSAKKQAITISIAE
+1140 
-1155 AEVQPSLYS
+1155 
-1164 VLPNLA
+1164 A
-1170 LICDRGSKVSPIS
+1170 LILSRQAKAIGDFDFNAAFISKETSDNNIYRRGG
-1183 NVFVT
+1183 
-1188 NMLCDLHV
+1188 
-1196 NGSGSYAFLLYRLE
+1196 GSAFPLFCIT

>member
-1 MLKEYLESIKDL
+1 MLKEYLESIRDL
-13 TPESNELTHRTFLQ
+13 TLESNELTHRLFLHN
-27 ILLISLKDDFN
+27 LLDGLKDHFN
-38 TEFKIEHEPKKDKQ
+38 KEFKIEHEPKKDKQ
-52 GGQPDFRVSYQG
+52 GGQPDFRISYQG

-70 ENKRVGTDLIQL
+70 ENKRAGTNLDQL

-87 ILKYLELNPNL
+87 VLKYLELNPNL

-122 ISVSSLD
+122 ISVASPD

-141 ECDLVELFKSFFN
+141 ERDLIELFKSFFN
-154 YEAAP
+154 HEVAP
-159 ITNAKD
+159 IANAKD

-172 PTKYLKDALIQYQ
+172 PTRYLKDALITYQ
-185 EKAQVSS
+185 KDEQVSS
-192 IFNNFKEYLYE
+192 IFKNFKEYLYE
-203 ELSFEDFSDALAQT
+203 ELSFEDFSDAFAQT

-237 NVRSSIPENFAV
+237 NVRSSIPKNFAV

-264 EIQWLLDEILSL
+264 EIQWLLNEILSL
-276 INHVNMD
+276 INHVDMD
-283 SIIKDLNDD
+283 SILKDLNDD

-335 LKTHFKD
+335 LKTRFKD

-376 LETRKTS
+376 LEVRKTS

-445 QPSEIAAD
+445 QPSEIVAY
-453 RGLQPIFEKE
+453 RGLSPIFEKE

-497 EVRATYG
+497 EVKATYG
-504 IEPEFQTIEIERN
+504 IEPEFQTIEIEKK
-517 VKLTDKIKKLLKN
+517 VKLTDKIQTLLKN
-530 IQTQNEGDKS
+530 IQTQKESGS
-540 VKNTNK
+540 KN
-546 DALKNLK
+546 ALKELK
-553 KLHSKY
+553 NLHSKY
-559 KLQKEKNPK
+559 KLQDERNPK

-649 QGVSINLFVKKA
+649 QGVSINLFVKNP
-661 QATKQ
+661 QVVRQ
-666 KILQKIYYYDVYGE
+666 KIHYYDVYGQ
-680 RAEKYD
+680 RAEKYT
-686 FLAQNDLNSIE
+686 FLAQNDLNSIN

-704 EPFYL
+704 VPFYL
-709 LIPQKTSLLDEY
+709 LIPQETPLLEEY

-760 FSTLEPSELRRIYNI
+760 FSTLEPSELRRKYNI

-835 MLPPPTNPKTPN
+835 MLPPPPQTNPKTPN
-847 QTCKNVALNIARQSK
+847 QTHKNVALNTPRQLKNNDKSWTQCFISS
-862 MHGEWRYVMAHKELV
+862 H
-877 DINLIASAGS
+877 INDQGLSSGGNGAG
-887 MGVGYNYPICQFN
+887 VNYPLYQFN

-920 NHSFEPLEV
+920 SHHFGPLEV

-942 RKRYEEFLK
+942 RKRYEDFLK
-951 ADYPKILFTNN
+951 ADYPKILFTKN

-986 LNHSFEK
+986 LNYSFEK

-999 GGSYYKE
+999 GESYYKE
-1006 AHERNPIIKKPSYN
+1006 SHDRNPIIKKPSYN
-1020 EPEQRLYINHSAYF
+1020 ELEQRLYINHSAYF
-1034 RGVSEEIYN
+1034 RGVSQEIHDYR
-1043 YMIGG
+1043 IGG
-1048 YGVLDKYLKS
+1048 YGVLDKSLKS
-1058 HKNESCNFDHVS
+1058 HKNEPCDFDHVT

-1096 KGNDSQALM
+1096 KGNDSQALI

-1118 IPISPLSYRAKPKPS
+1118 MPISPLSYRAKPKPS

-1140 HSSAKKQAITISIAE
+1140 HSSAKKQATTISIAE
-1155 AEVQPSLYS
+1155 AVVQPSPYS

-1196 NGSGSYAFLLYRLE
+1196 NGSGSYAFLLYRLT

>member
-1 MLKEYLESIKDL
+1 MLKEYLEGIKDI
-13 TPESNELTHRTFLQ
+13 TPESNELAHRRSLHN
-27 ILLISLKDDFN
+27 LLDSLKDNFN
-38 TEFKIEHEPKKDKQ
+38 KEFKIEHEPNRDKQ
-52 GGQPDFRVSYQG
+52 GGQPDFRISYQG

-70 ENKRVGTDLIQL
+70 ENKRVGTNLNQL

-98 MLTDYLNFVW
+98 MLTDYLNFMW

-114 NAPLIKKE
+114 NEPLIKRE
-122 ISVSSLD
+122 ISIASLD
-129 ELSKPLK
+129 ELSKSLK

-141 ECDLVELFKSFFN
+141 ERDLIELFKGFFN
-154 YEAAP
+154 HEAAP

-165 FATHLSA
+165 FANALSA
-172 PTKYLKDALIQYQ
+172 PTRYLKDALIAYQ
-185 EKAQVSS
+185 KDDQVSS
-192 IFNNFKEYLYE
+192 IFKNFKEYLYE
-203 ELSFEDFSDALAQT
+203 ELSFEDFSDAFAQT

-228 HPFEKINLD
+228 HPFEKINLN
-237 NVRSSIPENFAV
+237 NVRSSIPKNFAV

-264 EIQWLLDEILSL
+264 EIQWLLNGILSS
-276 INHVNMD
+276 INHVDMG
-283 SIIKDLNDD
+283 SIVKDLNDD

-349 ALDNE
+349 ALDNKD
-354 NIKLLDFATG
+354 IKLLDFATG

-424 EFKKPLKEND
+424 EFKKPLKDND
-434 ALQIILTNTLI
+434 ALKIILTNTLI
-445 QPSEIAAD
+445 QPSEIVAY
-453 RGLQPIFEKE
+453 RGLNPIFEKE
-463 LKSAQE
+463 LSNAQE
-469 IKKDEKILIITG
+469 IKKNENILIITG

-486 GASSNEGLFEW
+486 GASENKGLFEW
-497 EVRATYG
+497 EVKATYG
-504 IEPEFQTIEIERN
+504 IEPEFQTIEIEKN
-517 VKLTDKIKKLLKN
+517 VKLTDKIKKLLNN
-530 IQTQNEGDKS
+530 IQTQKESGS
-540 VKNTNK
+540 KN
-546 DALKNLK
+546 ALKELK
-553 KLHSKY
+553 QLHSKY

-627 GNARKKEETPQGAKD
+627 GSTRKKEETPQGAKD

-661 QATKQ
+661 QATKP
-666 KILQKIYYYDVYGE
+666 KICYYDVYGE
-680 RAEKYD
+680 RAEKYA
-686 FLAQNDLNSIE
+686 FLAQNDLNRIDSIE

-704 EPFYL
+704 EPFYS
-709 LIPQKTSLLDEY
+709 LIPQETPLLEEY

-726 VQDMFQVGSTGIC
+726 VQEMFQIGSTGIC

-775 KKDGRDWRLEYAIKD
+775 KKDSRDWHLEYAIKD
-790 VKANANNLEEYIV
+790 VKANANNLEQYIV

-835 MLPPPTNPKTPN
+835 MLPPPPPK
-847 QTCKNVALNIARQSK
+847 QTLK
-862 MHGEWRYVMAHKELV
+862 H
-877 DINLIASAGS
+877 
-887 MGVGYNYPICQFN
+887 PI
-900 NPNYTENFTP
+900 
-910 EFRSFIDKHY
+910 K
-920 NHSFEPLEV
+920 
-929 LGYIYALLYSPNY
+929 
-942 RKRYEEFLK
+942 
-951 ADYPKILFTNN
+951 
-962 KDLFRV
+962 
-968 LSLLGIELIG
+968 
-978 LHVLNQES
+978 
-986 LNHSFEK
+986 
-993 LKDATI
+993 
-999 GGSYYKE
+999 
-1006 AHERNPIIKKPSYN
+1006 
-1020 EPEQRLYINHSAYF
+1020 
-1034 RGVSEEIYN
+1034 
-1043 YMIGG
+1043 
-1048 YGVLDKYLKS
+1048 
-1058 HKNESCNFDHVS
+1058 
-1070 NIIKVIARTIE
+1070 
-1081 IQKTL
+1081 
-1086 GFLTS
+1086 
-1091 DLPHL
+1091 
-1096 KGNDSQALM
+1096 
-1105 QEILQNPPPPPHL
+1105 
-1118 IPISPLSYRAKPKPS
+1118 RAKMS
-1133 EILTLMP
+1133 
-1140 HSSAKKQAITISIAE
+1140 
-1155 AEVQPSLYS
+1155 
-1164 VLPNLA
+1164 
-1170 LICDRGSKVSPIS
+1170 R
-1183 NVFVT
+1183 
-1188 NMLCDLHV
+1188 
-1196 NGSGSYAFLLYRLE
+1196 

>member
-13 TPESNELTHRTFLQ
+13 TPEKNELRHRLFLHN
-27 ILLISLKDDFN
+27 LLDKLKNHFN
-38 TEFKIEHEPKKDKQ
+38 KEFKIEHEPNRDKQ

-70 ENKRVGTDLIQL
+70 ENKRVGTDLRKIVESE
-82 LKSDQ
+82 KSKQ

-114 NAPLIKKE
+114 NEPSIKRE
-122 ISVSSLD
+122 ISIASLD
-129 ELSKPLK
+129 EPPKPPK

-141 ECDLVELFKSFFN
+141 TECDLIEFFRGFFN

-172 PTKYLKDALIQYQ
+172 PTKYLKDALITYQ
-185 EKAQVSS
+185 KDTQASS
-192 IFNNFKEYLYE
+192 IFKNFKEYLYE
-203 ELSFEDFSDALAQT
+203 ELSFEDFSDAFAQT

-237 NVRSSIPENFAV
+237 NVRSSIPKNFAV

-264 EIQWLLDEILSL
+264 EIQWLLNEILSL
-276 INHVNMD
+276 INHVDMD
-283 SIIKDLNDD
+283 SILKDLNDD

-383 DGGTSTKEDK
+383 DGGISTKEDK

-412 IAHLNLSQAFKE
+412 IAHLNLSQAFKQ

-434 ALQIILTNTLI
+434 ALKIILTNTLI
-445 QPSEIAAD
+445 QPSETIAY
-453 RGLQPIFEKE
+453 RGLQPIFETE

-469 IKKDEKILIITG
+469 IKKDENILIITG

-497 EVRATYG
+497 EVKATYG
-504 IEPEFQTIEIERN
+504 IEPEFQTIEIEKN
-517 VKLTDKIKKLLKN
+517 VKLTDKIKTLLSSVQIQKQSGNKNALKELKN
-530 IQTQNEGDKS
+530 
-540 VKNTNK
+540 
-546 DALKNLK
+546 
-553 KLHSKY
+553 LHSKY
-559 KLQKEKNPK
+559 KLQNEKNPK

-607 RGLRRSLL
+607 RGLRHSLL

-661 QATKQ
+661 QTTKNPQ
-666 KILQKIYYYDVYGE
+666 TTKPKIHYYDVYGQ
-680 RAEKYD
+680 RAEKYA
-686 FLAQNDLNSIE
+686 FLVQNDLNSIE
-697 WLELAPR
+697 WLELTPR
-704 EPFYL
+704 GPFYL
-709 LIPQKTSLLDEY
+709 LLPLKTPLLDEY

-726 VQDMFQVGSTGIC
+726 VQDMFQISSVGIVTG
-739 SQRDHVVF
+739 
-747 HKDKES
+747 KDRIFIANNTES
-753 LLKLLKD
+753 LKEQVLKYCNE
-760 FSTLEPSELRRIYNI
+760 FNEQC
-775 KKDGRDWRLEYAIKD
+775 IKD
-790 VKANANNLEEYIV
+790 IH
-803 SCQYRPF
+803 YRPF
-810 DFYYTYY
+810 DIRKVYYDTKKLERAREN
-817 TGKSKSFI
+817 T
-825 AYPRG
+825 
-830 EVFKH
+830 FKH
-835 MLPPPTNPKTPN
+835 
-847 QTCKNVALNIARQSK
+847 
-862 MHGEWRYVMAHKELV
+862 
-877 DINLIASAGS
+877 
-887 MGVGYNYPICQFN
+887 
-900 NPNYTENFTP
+900 
-910 EFRSFIDKHY
+910 
-920 NHSFEPLEV
+920 
-929 LGYIYALLYSPNY
+929 
-942 RKRYEEFLK
+942 
-951 ADYPKILFTNN
+951 
-962 KDLFRV
+962 
-968 LSLLGIELIG
+968 
-978 LHVLNQES
+978 
-986 LNHSFEK
+986 
-993 LKDATI
+993 
-999 GGSYYKE
+999 
-1006 AHERNPIIKKPSYN
+1006 
-1020 EPEQRLYINHSAYF
+1020 
-1034 RGVSEEIYN
+1034 
-1043 YMIGG
+1043 
-1048 YGVLDKYLKS
+1048 
-1058 HKNESCNFDHVS
+1058 
-1070 NIIKVIARTIE
+1070 
-1081 IQKTL
+1081 
-1086 GFLTS
+1086 
-1091 DLPHL
+1091 
-1096 KGNDSQALM
+1096 
-1105 QEILQNPPPPPHL
+1105 
-1118 IPISPLSYRAKPKPS
+1118 
-1133 EILTLMP
+1133 
-1140 HSSAKKQAITISIAE
+1140 
-1155 AEVQPSLYS
+1155 
-1164 VLPNLA
+1164 
-1170 LICDRGSKVSPIS
+1170 
-1183 NVFVT
+1183 
-1188 NMLCDLHV
+1188 
-1196 NGSGSYAFLLYRLE
+1196 

>member
-1 MLKEYLESIKDL
+1 MLQEYLEGIKDL
-13 TPESNELTHRTFLQ
+13 TPESNEHTHRRPLEN
-27 ILLISLKDDFN
+27 LLISLKENFN
-38 TEFKIEHEPKKDKQ
+38 KEFKIEHEPNRDKQ

-70 ENKRVGTDLIQL
+70 ENKRVGTDLERL

-87 ILKYLELNPNL
+87 VLKYLELNPNL

-108 VGKDEN
+108 VGKDEEN
-114 NAPLIKKE
+114 KPSIKRK
-122 ISVSSLD
+122 ISIASLD

-136 PNPQT
+136 T
-141 ECDLVELFKSFFN
+141 ERDLIEFFRGFFN
-154 YEAAP
+154 HEAAP

-172 PTKYLKDALIQYQ
+172 PTRYLKDALIAYQ
-185 EKAQVSS
+185 KDDQVSS
-192 IFNNFKEYLYE
+192 IFKNFKEYLYE
-203 ELSFEDFSDALAQT
+203 ELSFEDFSDAFAQT

-228 HPFEKINLD
+228 HPFEKIDFN
-237 NVRSSIPENFAV
+237 NVRSSIPKNFAV

-255 FLKKLDAIK
+255 FLKRLDAIK
-264 EIQWLLDEILSL
+264 EIQWLLNEILSL
-276 INHVNMD
+276 INHVDMD

-376 LETRKTS
+376 LEVRKTS

-445 QPSEIAAD
+445 QPSEIVAY
-453 RGLQPIFEKE
+453 RGLSPIFEKE

-469 IKKDEKILIITG
+469 IKKNENILIITG

-497 EVRATYG
+497 EVKAIYG
-504 IEPEFQTIEIERN
+504 IEPEFQTIEIEKN
-517 VKLTDKIKKLLKN
+517 IKLTDKIQTLLKN
-530 IQTQNEGDKS
+530 IQTQKES
-540 VKNTNK
+540 SSK
-546 DALKNLK
+546 DALKALK
-553 KLHSKY
+553 SLHSKY

-649 QGVSINLFVKKA
+649 QGVSINLFVKKV

-666 KILQKIYYYDVYGE
+666 KIHYYDVYGE
-680 RAEKYD
+680 RAEKYA

-709 LIPQKTSLLDEY
+709 LLPLKTPLLEEY

-726 VQDMFQVGSTGIC
+726 VQEVFQVGGTGIC
-739 SQRDHVVF
+739 SKRDHVVF

-760 FSTLEPSELRRIYNI
+760 FSTLEPSELRRKYDIEDAEGWKLGRAIENV
-775 KKDGRDWRLEYAIKD
+775 KKNSHELEK
-790 VKANANNLEEYIV
+790 YITL
-803 SCQYRPF
+803 CQYRPF
-810 DFYYTYY
+810 DYRWTYY
-817 TGKSKSFI
+817 TDKSCGFL
-825 AYPRG
+825 ARPVYD
-830 EVFKH
+830 VFKH
-835 MLPPPTNPKTPN
+835 MLPPPPN
-847 QTCKNVALNIARQSK
+847 
-862 MHGEWRYVMAHKELV
+862 
-877 DINLIASAGS
+877 
-887 MGVGYNYPICQFN
+887 
-900 NPNYTENFTP
+900 
-910 EFRSFIDKHY
+910 
-920 NHSFEPLEV
+920 
-929 LGYIYALLYSPNY
+929 
-942 RKRYEEFLK
+942 
-951 ADYPKILFTNN
+951 
-962 KDLFRV
+962 
-968 LSLLGIELIG
+968 
-978 LHVLNQES
+978 
-986 LNHSFEK
+986 
-993 LKDATI
+993 
-999 GGSYYKE
+999 
-1006 AHERNPIIKKPSYN
+1006 KP
-1020 EPEQRLYINHSAYF
+1020 
-1034 RGVSEEIYN
+1034 
-1043 YMIGG
+1043 
-1048 YGVLDKYLKS
+1048 
-1058 HKNESCNFDHVS
+1058 
-1070 NIIKVIARTIE
+1070 
-1081 IQKTL
+1081 
-1086 GFLTS
+1086 
-1091 DLPHL
+1091 
-1096 KGNDSQALM
+1096 
-1105 QEILQNPPPPPHL
+1105 
-1118 IPISPLSYRAKPKPS
+1118 
-1133 EILTLMP
+1133 
-1140 HSSAKKQAITISIAE
+1140 
-1155 AEVQPSLYS
+1155 
-1164 VLPNLA
+1164 
-1170 LICDRGSKVSPIS
+1170 
-1183 NVFVT
+1183 
-1188 NMLCDLHV
+1188 
-1196 NGSGSYAFLLYRLE
+1196 

>member
-1 MLKEYLESIKDL
+1 MLKEYLEGIKDI
-13 TPESNELTHRTFLQ
+13 TPESNELTHRAFLQ
-27 ILLISLKDDFN
+27 ILLTSLKENFN
-38 TEFKIEHEPKKDKQ
+38 TEFKIEHEPNRDKQ
-52 GGQPDFRVSYQG
+52 GGQPDFRISYQG

-70 ENKRVGTDLIQL
+70 ENKRVGTNLRQL

-108 VGKDEN
+108 VGKDEEN
-114 NAPLIKKE
+114 KPSIKRK
-122 ISVSSLD
+122 ISIASLD

-136 PNPQT
+136 PKPQT
-141 ECDLVELFKSFFN
+141 ERDLIEFFRGFFN
-154 YEAAP
+154 HEAAP

-165 FATHLSA
+165 FATHLST
-172 PTKYLKDALIQYQ
+172 PTRYLKDALIAYQ
-185 EKAQVSS
+185 KDDQVSS
-192 IFNNFKEYLYE
+192 IFKNFKEYLYE
-203 ELSFEDFSDALAQT
+203 ELSFEDFSDAFAQT

-228 HPFEKINLD
+228 HPFEKIDFN
-237 NVRSSIPENFAV
+237 NVRSSIPKNFAV

-255 FLKKLDAIK
+255 FLKRLDAIK
-264 EIQWLLDEILSL
+264 EIQWLLNEILSL
-276 INHVNMD
+276 INHVDMD

-376 LETRKTS
+376 LEVRKTS

-445 QPSEIAAD
+445 QPSEIVAY
-453 RGLQPIFEKE
+453 RGLNPIFEKE
-463 LKSAQE
+463 LSNAQE
-469 IKKDEKILIITG
+469 IKKNENILIITG

-497 EVRATYG
+497 EVKATYG
-504 IEPEFQTIEIERN
+504 IEPEFQTIEIEKN
-517 VKLTDKIKKLLKN
+517 VKLTDKIQTLLKN
-530 IQTQNEGDKS
+530 VQTQKESGS
-540 VKNTNK
+540 KN
-546 DALKNLK
+546 ALKELK
-553 KLHSKY
+553 SLHSKY

-615 ECYDELYILNLH
+615 GCYDELYILNLH

-642 ENVFNIM
+642 ENIFNIM
-649 QGVSINLFVKKA
+649 QGVSINLFVKKV
-661 QATKQ
+661 QTTKK
-666 KILQKIYYYDVYGE
+666 KIFYYDVYGE
-680 RAEKYD
+680 RAEKYA

-697 WLELAPR
+697 WLEIAPR

-709 LIPQKTSLLDEY
+709 LIPQETPLLEEY

-726 VQDMFQVGSTGIC
+726 VQEMFKISSVGIVTG
-739 SQRDHVVF
+739 
-747 HKDKES
+747 KDRIFIANNTES
-753 LLKLLKD
+753 LKEQVLKYCNEFNEQCVKD
-760 FSTLEPSELRRIYNI
+760 IH
-775 KKDGRDWRLEYAIKD
+775 
-790 VKANANNLEEYIV
+790 
-803 SCQYRPF
+803 YRPF
-810 DFYYTYY
+810 DIRKVYYDTKKLERAREN
-817 TGKSKSFI
+817 T
-825 AYPRG
+825 
-830 EVFKH
+830 FKH

-847 QTCKNVALNIARQSK
+847 QTCKNVALITSRRFCQSQK
-862 MHGEWRYVMAHKELV
+862 
-877 DINLIASAGS
+877 S
-887 MGVGYNYPICQFN
+887 GVGFVSNKISDLRTWTCPGMEGGDYVNPLYH

-910 EFRSFIDKHY
+910 AFRSFIDKHY
-920 NHSFEPLEV
+920 SHPFEPLEV

-962 KDLFRV
+962 KDLFRA

-978 LHVLNQES
+978 LHVLNKES

-999 GGSYYKE
+999 GESCYKE
-1006 AHERNPIIKKPSYN
+1006 AHDRIIKKPAYN

-1034 RGVSEEIYN
+1034 RGVSKEIHD

-1058 HKNESCNFDHVS
+1058 HKDEPCNFDHVS
-1070 NIIKVIARTIE
+1070 NIIKVIACMIE

-1105 QEILQNPPPPPHL
+1105 QEILKNPPPPPFNTN
-1118 IPISPLSYRAKPKPS
+1118 I
-1133 EILTLMP
+1133 
-1140 HSSAKKQAITISIAE
+1140 
-1155 AEVQPSLYS
+1155 
-1164 VLPNLA
+1164 A
-1170 LICDRGSKVSPIS
+1170 LILSRQAKAIGDFDFDAAFISKETSDNNIYRRGG
-1183 NVFVT
+1183 
-1188 NMLCDLHV
+1188 
-1196 NGSGSYAFLLYRLE
+1196 GSAFPLFCIA

>member
-13 TPESNELTHRTFLQ
+13 TPESNELTHRPSLYN
-27 ILLISLKDDFN
+27 LLDKLKNHFN
-38 TEFKIEHEPKKDKQ
+38 KEFKIEHEPKRDQ
-52 GGQPDFRVSYQG
+52 GSQPDFRVSFQG

-70 ENKRVGTDLIQL
+70 ENKRVGTDLRKIVESE
-82 LKSDQ
+82 KSAQ

-98 MLTDYLNFVW
+98 MLTDYLNFMW
-108 VGKDEN
+108 VGKDEK
-114 NAPLIKKE
+114 NAPLTKKE
-122 ISVSSLD
+122 ISVASLD

-141 ECDLVELFKSFFN
+141 ERDLIELFKSFFN
-154 YEAAP
+154 HEAAP

-165 FATHLSA
+165 FATHLS
-172 PTKYLKDALIQYQ
+172 PRTRYLKGVLIKHQ

-217 LTYSLFLAKLN
+217 LTYSLFIAKLN

-237 NVRSSIPENFAV
+237 NVRSSIPKNFAV

-255 FLKKLDAIK
+255 FLKKLDEIK
-264 EIQWLLDEILSL
+264 EIQWLLNEILSL
-276 INHVNMD
+276 INHVDMD
-283 SIIKDLNDD
+283 SILKDLNDD

-424 EFKKPLKEND
+424 EFKKPLTEND
-434 ALQIILTNTLI
+434 ALKIILTNTLI
-445 QPSEIAAD
+445 QPSEIAAY

-497 EVRATYG
+497 EVKATYG
-504 IEPEFQTIEIERN
+504 IEPEFQTIEIEKN
-517 VKLTDKIKKLLKN
+517 VKLTDKIQTLLSSVQIQKQSGSKNALKELKN
-530 IQTQNEGDKS
+530 
-540 VKNTNK
+540 
-546 DALKNLK
+546 
-553 KLHSKY
+553 LHSKY
-559 KLQKEKNPK
+559 KLQNERNPK

-576 FMRFAQNKIES
+576 FMRFAQNKIKS

-627 GNARKKEETPQGAKD
+627 GNARKKEKTPQGAKD

-661 QATKQ
+661 QTTKQ
-666 KILQKIYYYDVYGE
+666 KIHYYDVYGE
-680 RAEKYD
+680 RAEKYA

-697 WLELAPR
+697 WLEIAPR

-709 LIPQKTSLLDEY
+709 LLPLKTPLLEEY

-726 VQDMFQVGSTGIC
+726 VQEMFQVGSTGIC
-739 SQRDHVVF
+739 SKRDHVVF

-760 FSTLEPSELRRIYNI
+760 FSTLEPSELRRKYDIG
-775 KKDGRDWRLEYAIKD
+775 DDSRDWRLNNAIREVETNIKR
-790 VKANANNLEEYIV
+790 LEEYIV
-803 SCQYRPF
+803 LCQYRPF
-810 DFYYTYY
+810 DYRWTYY
-817 TGKSKSFI
+817 TPNSRTFL
-825 AYPRG
+825 AYPVYD
-830 EVFKH
+830 VFKH
-835 MLPPPTNPKTPN
+835 MLPPPPPPTNPKTPN
-847 QTCKNVALNIARQSK
+847 QMRKNVALITSRRFCQSQK
-862 MHGEWRYVMAHKELV
+862 
-877 DINLIASAGS
+877 S
-887 MGVGYNYPICQFN
+887 GVGFVSNKISDLRTWTCPGMEGGDYVNPLYH

-920 NHSFEPLEV
+920 SHHFEPLEV
-929 LGYIYALLYSPNY
+929 LGYIYALLYSPHY

-962 KDLFRV
+962 KDLFRA

-986 LNHSFEK
+986 LNYSFEK

-999 GGSYYKE
+999 GESCYKE
-1006 AHERNPIIKKPSYN
+1006 VHDRIIKKPAYN

-1034 RGVSEEIYN
+1034 RGVSEEIYH

-1058 HKNESCNFDHVS
+1058 HKNEPCDFDHVS

-1096 KGNDSQALM
+1096 EGNDSTALM
-1105 QEILQNPPPPPHL
+1105 QEILQNPPPPPPFNTN
-1118 IPISPLSYRAKPKPS
+1118 I
-1133 EILTLMP
+1133 
-1140 HSSAKKQAITISIAE
+1140 
-1155 AEVQPSLYS
+1155 
-1164 VLPNLA
+1164 A
-1170 LICDRGSKVSPIS
+1170 LILSRQAKTIGDFDFDAAFISKEASDNNIYRRGG
-1183 NVFVT
+1183 
-1188 NMLCDLHV
+1188 
-1196 NGSGSYAFLLYRLE
+1196 GSAFPLFCLA

>member
-1 MLKEYLESIKDL
+1 MLKEYLEGIKDI
-13 TPESNELTHRTFLQ
+13 TPESNEPTHRRPLHN
-27 ILLISLKDDFN
+27 LLDSLKDHFN
-38 TEFKIEHEPKKDKQ
+38 KEFKIEHEPNRDKQ
-52 GGQPDFRVSYQG
+52 GGQPDFRISYQG

-70 ENKRVGTDLIQL
+70 ENKRVGTDLNRL

-87 ILKYLELNPNL
+87 VLKYLELNPNL

-108 VGKDEN
+108 VGKDEEN
-114 NAPLIKKE
+114 KPLIKRE
-122 ISVSSLD
+122 ISVASLD
-129 ELSKPLK
+129 EPPKPPK

-141 ECDLVELFKSFFN
+141 TEHDLIDFFRGFFN
-154 YEAAP
+154 HEAAP

-172 PTKYLKDALIQYQ
+172 PTKYLKDALITYQ
-185 EKAQVSS
+185 KDDQVSS
-192 IFNNFKEYLYE
+192 IFKNFKEYLYE
-203 ELSFEDFSDALAQT
+203 ELSFEDFSDAFAQT

-228 HPFEKINLD
+228 HPFKKIDLD
-237 NVRSSIPENFAV
+237 NVRSSIPKNFAV

-255 FLKKLDAIK
+255 FLKRLDAIK
-264 EIQWLLDEILSL
+264 EIRWLLNEILSSV
-276 INHVNMD
+276 NHVDMD
-283 SIIKDLNDD
+283 SILKDLNDD

-310 LREKK
+310 LRESK

-445 QPSEIAAD
+445 QPSEIVAY

-463 LKSAQE
+463 LKSAQK
-469 IKKDEKILIITG
+469 IKKDENILIITG

-497 EVRATYG
+497 EVKATYG
-504 IEPEFQTIEIERN
+504 IEPEFQTIEIEKN
-517 VKLTDKIKKLLKN
+517 IKLADKIQTLLKN
-530 IQTQNEGDKS
+530 IQKQKESGS
-540 VKNTNK
+540 KN
-546 DALKNLK
+546 ALKELK
-553 KLHSKY
+553 NLHSKY

-661 QATKQ
+661 QTTKP
-666 KILQKIYYYDVYGE
+666 KIFYYDVYGE
-680 RAEKYD
+680 RAEKYA
-686 FLAQNDLNSIE
+686 FLAQNDLDSIE

-709 LIPQKTSLLDEY
+709 LLPLEMPLLEEY

-726 VQDMFQVGSTGIC
+726 VQEVFQVGGTGIC
-739 SQRDHVVF
+739 SKKDHVVF

-760 FSTLEPSELRRIYNI
+760 FSTLEPSELRRKYDIEDAEGWKLGRAIENV
-775 KKDGRDWRLEYAIKD
+775 KKNQHELEK
-790 VKANANNLEEYIV
+790 YIV
-803 SCQYRPF
+803 LCQYRPF
-810 DFYYTYY
+810 DYRWTYY
-817 TGKSKSFI
+817 TDKSCGFL
-825 AYPRG
+825 ARPVYQ
-830 EVFKH
+830 VFKH
-835 MLPPPTNPKTPN
+835 MLPPPPN
-847 QTCKNVALNIARQSK
+847 
-862 MHGEWRYVMAHKELV
+862 
-877 DINLIASAGS
+877 
-887 MGVGYNYPICQFN
+887 
-900 NPNYTENFTP
+900 
-910 EFRSFIDKHY
+910 
-920 NHSFEPLEV
+920 
-929 LGYIYALLYSPNY
+929 
-942 RKRYEEFLK
+942 
-951 ADYPKILFTNN
+951 
-962 KDLFRV
+962 
-968 LSLLGIELIG
+968 
-978 LHVLNQES
+978 
-986 LNHSFEK
+986 
-993 LKDATI
+993 
-999 GGSYYKE
+999 
-1006 AHERNPIIKKPSYN
+1006 KP
-1020 EPEQRLYINHSAYF
+1020 
-1034 RGVSEEIYN
+1034 
-1043 YMIGG
+1043 
-1048 YGVLDKYLKS
+1048 
-1058 HKNESCNFDHVS
+1058 
-1070 NIIKVIARTIE
+1070 
-1081 IQKTL
+1081 
-1086 GFLTS
+1086 
-1091 DLPHL
+1091 
-1096 KGNDSQALM
+1096 
-1105 QEILQNPPPPPHL
+1105 
-1118 IPISPLSYRAKPKPS
+1118 
-1133 EILTLMP
+1133 
-1140 HSSAKKQAITISIAE
+1140 
-1155 AEVQPSLYS
+1155 
-1164 VLPNLA
+1164 
-1170 LICDRGSKVSPIS
+1170 
-1183 NVFVT
+1183 
-1188 NMLCDLHV
+1188 
-1196 NGSGSYAFLLYRLE
+1196 

>member
-1 MLKEYLESIKDL
+1 MLKEYLESIKDI
-13 TPESNELTHRTFLQ
+13 TPESNELTHRAFLEN
-27 ILLISLKDDFN
+27 LLISLKENFN
-38 TEFKIEHEPKKDKQ
+38 KEFKIEHEPNRDKQ
-52 GGQPDFRVSYQG
+52 GGQPDFRISYQG

-70 ENKRVGTDLIQL
+70 ENKRVGTDLNRL

-87 ILKYLELNPNL
+87 VLKYLELNPNL
-98 MLTDYLNFVW
+98 MLTDYLKFVW

-114 NAPLIKKE
+114 NEPLIKRE
-122 ISVSSLD
+122 ISIASLD

-141 ECDLVELFKSFFN
+141 ERDLIELFKSFFN

-159 ITNAKD
+159 IANAKD
-165 FATHLSA
+165 FATHLST

-185 EKAQVSS
+185 KDTHVSS

-203 ELSFEDFSDALAQT
+203 ELSFEDFSDAFAQT

-237 NVRSSIPENFAV
+237 NVRSSIPKNFAV

-255 FLKKLDAIK
+255 FLKKLDEIE
-264 EIQWLLDEILSL
+264 EIQWLLNEILSL
-276 INHVNMD
+276 INHVDMD
-283 SIIKDLNDD
+283 SILKDLNDD

-364 TGTFLLEAFRKA
+364 TGTFLLEAFRKV
-376 LETRKTS
+376 LEVRKTS

-412 IAHLNLSQAFKE
+412 IAHLNLSQAFKQ

-445 QPSEIAAD
+445 QPSEIAAH

-469 IKKDEKILIITG
+469 IKKNEKILIITG

-497 EVRATYG
+497 EVKATYG
-504 IEPEFQTIEIERN
+504 IEPEFQTIEIEKK
-517 VKLTDKIKKLLKN
+517 VKLTAKIQTLLNNIQKQKESGSKNALKELKN
-530 IQTQNEGDKS
+530 
-540 VKNTNK
+540 
-546 DALKNLK
+546 
-553 KLHSKY
+553 LHSKY

-568 WLLDDYVK
+568 WLLDDYMK
-576 FMRFAQNKIES
+576 FMRFAQNKIKS

-649 QGVSINLFVKKA
+649 QGVSINLFVKKV
-661 QATKQ
+661 QTTKQ
-666 KILQKIYYYDVYGE
+666 KILQKIYYCDVYGE
-680 RAEKYD
+680 RAEKYA

-704 EPFYL
+704 APFYL
-709 LIPQKTSLLDEY
+709 LLPLKTPLLEEY

-726 VQDMFQVGSTGIC
+726 VRDMFQISSVGIVTG
-739 SQRDHVVF
+739 
-747 HKDKES
+747 KDRIFIANNTES
-753 LLKLLKD
+753 LKEQVLKYCNE
-760 FSTLEPSELRRIYNI
+760 FNEQY
-775 KKDGRDWRLEYAIKD
+775 IKD
-790 VKANANNLEEYIV
+790 IH
-803 SCQYRPF
+803 YRPF
-810 DFYYTYY
+810 DIRKVYYDTKKLERAREN
-817 TGKSKSFI
+817 T
-825 AYPRG
+825 
-830 EVFKH
+830 FKH
-835 MLPPPTNPKTPN
+835 MLPPP
-847 QTCKNVALNIARQSK
+847 
-862 MHGEWRYVMAHKELV
+862 
-877 DINLIASAGS
+877 
-887 MGVGYNYPICQFN
+887 
-900 NPNYTENFTP
+900 
-910 EFRSFIDKHY
+910 
-920 NHSFEPLEV
+920 
-929 LGYIYALLYSPNY
+929 
-942 RKRYEEFLK
+942 
-951 ADYPKILFTNN
+951 N
-962 KDLFRV
+962 K
-968 LSLLGIELIG
+968 
-978 LHVLNQES
+978 
-986 LNHSFEK
+986 
-993 LKDATI
+993 
-999 GGSYYKE
+999 
-1006 AHERNPIIKKPSYN
+1006 P
-1020 EPEQRLYINHSAYF
+1020 
-1034 RGVSEEIYN
+1034 
-1043 YMIGG
+1043 
-1048 YGVLDKYLKS
+1048 
-1058 HKNESCNFDHVS
+1058 
-1070 NIIKVIARTIE
+1070 
-1081 IQKTL
+1081 
-1086 GFLTS
+1086 
-1091 DLPHL
+1091 
-1096 KGNDSQALM
+1096 
-1105 QEILQNPPPPPHL
+1105 
-1118 IPISPLSYRAKPKPS
+1118 
-1133 EILTLMP
+1133 
-1140 HSSAKKQAITISIAE
+1140 
-1155 AEVQPSLYS
+1155 
-1164 VLPNLA
+1164 
-1170 LICDRGSKVSPIS
+1170 
-1183 NVFVT
+1183 
-1188 NMLCDLHV
+1188 
-1196 NGSGSYAFLLYRLE
+1196 

>member
-1 MLKEYLESIKDL
+1 MLKEYLEGIKDL
-13 TPESNELTHRTFLQ
+13 TPEKNELTHRPSLYN
-27 ILLISLKDDFN
+27 LLDKLKDHFN
-38 TEFKIEHEPKKDKQ
+38 KEFKIEHEPERKQ
-52 GGQPDFRVSYQG
+52 GSQPDFRVSFQG

-70 ENKRVGTDLIQL
+70 ENKRVGTDLRKIVESE
-82 LKSDQ
+82 KSKQ

-98 MLTDYLNFVW
+98 MLTDYLNFMW

-122 ISVSSLD
+122 ISVASLD

-136 PNPQT
+136 PNSQT
-141 ECDLVELFKSFFN
+141 ERDLIELFKSFFN

-165 FATHLSA
+165 FATRLSA
-172 PTKYLKDALIQYQ
+172 PTKYLKNALIQYQ
-185 EKAQVSS
+185 KVDQVSS

-203 ELSFEDFSDALAQT
+203 ELSFEDFSDAFAQT

-237 NVRSSIPENFAV
+237 NVRSSIPKNFAV

-255 FLKKLDAIK
+255 FLKKLDEIK
-264 EIQWLLDEILSL
+264 EIQWLLNEILSL
-276 INHVNMD
+276 INHVDMD
-283 SIIKDLNDD
+283 SILKDLNDD

-310 LREKK
+310 LRESK

-349 ALDNE
+349 TLDNE

-383 DGGTSTKEDK
+383 DGGISTKEDK

-412 IAHLNLSQAFKE
+412 IAHLNLSQAFKQ

-445 QPSEIAAD
+445 QPSEIAAH
-453 RGLQPIFEKE
+453 RGLSPIFEKE

-469 IKKDEKILIITG
+469 IKKNEKILIITG

-486 GASSNEGLFEW
+486 GASENKGLFEW
-497 EVRATYG
+497 EVKATYG
-504 IEPEFQTIEIERN
+504 IDPEFQTIEVEKN
-517 VKLTDKIKKLLKN
+517 VKLTDKIQTLLNSVQIQKQSGSKNALKELKN
-530 IQTQNEGDKS
+530 
-540 VKNTNK
+540 
-546 DALKNLK
+546 
-553 KLHSKY
+553 LHSKY
-559 KLQKEKNPK
+559 KLQNEKNPK

-576 FMRFAQNKIES
+576 FMRFAQNKIKS

-627 GNARKKEETPQGAKD
+627 GNARKKEKTPQGAKD

-666 KILQKIYYYDVYGE
+666 KIHYYDVYGQ
-680 RAEKYD
+680 RAEKYA
-686 FLAQNDLNSIE
+686 FLAQHDLNSIN
-697 WLELAPR
+697 WLELTPR
-704 EPFYL
+704 VPFYL
-709 LIPQKTSLLDEY
+709 LIPQETPLLEEY

-726 VQDMFQVGSTGIC
+726 VQEVFQISSVGIVTG
-739 SQRDHVVF
+739 RDHIVF

-760 FSTLEPSELRRIYNI
+760 FSTLEPSELRRKYNI
-775 KKDGRDWRLEYAIKD
+775 KKDSRDWRLEYAIKD

-810 DFYYTYY
+810 DYRWTYY

-825 AYPRG
+825 AYPRN

-835 MLPPPTNPKTPN
+835 MLPPP
-847 QTCKNVALNIARQSK
+847 
-862 MHGEWRYVMAHKELV
+862 
-877 DINLIASAGS
+877 
-887 MGVGYNYPICQFN
+887 
-900 NPNYTENFTP
+900 
-910 EFRSFIDKHY
+910 
-920 NHSFEPLEV
+920 
-929 LGYIYALLYSPNY
+929 
-942 RKRYEEFLK
+942 
-951 ADYPKILFTNN
+951 N
-962 KDLFRV
+962 K
-968 LSLLGIELIG
+968 
-978 LHVLNQES
+978 
-986 LNHSFEK
+986 
-993 LKDATI
+993 
-999 GGSYYKE
+999 
-1006 AHERNPIIKKPSYN
+1006 P
-1020 EPEQRLYINHSAYF
+1020 
-1034 RGVSEEIYN
+1034 
-1043 YMIGG
+1043 
-1048 YGVLDKYLKS
+1048 
-1058 HKNESCNFDHVS
+1058 
-1070 NIIKVIARTIE
+1070 
-1081 IQKTL
+1081 
-1086 GFLTS
+1086 
-1091 DLPHL
+1091 
-1096 KGNDSQALM
+1096 
-1105 QEILQNPPPPPHL
+1105 
-1118 IPISPLSYRAKPKPS
+1118 
-1133 EILTLMP
+1133 
-1140 HSSAKKQAITISIAE
+1140 
-1155 AEVQPSLYS
+1155 
-1164 VLPNLA
+1164 
-1170 LICDRGSKVSPIS
+1170 
-1183 NVFVT
+1183 
-1188 NMLCDLHV
+1188 
-1196 NGSGSYAFLLYRLE
+1196 

>member
-1 MLKEYLESIKDL
+1 MLKEYLENIKDL
-13 TPESNELTHRTFLQ
+13 TTEDNELTHRPSLHN
-27 ILLISLKDDFN
+27 LLNRLKDHFN
-38 TEFKIEHEPKKDKQ
+38 KEFKIEHEPKREQ
-52 GGQPDFRVSYQG
+52 GSQPDFRVSFQG

-70 ENKRVGTDLIQL
+70 ENKRVGENLSQL
-82 LKSDQ
+82 LKNKQ

-98 MLTDYLNFVW
+98 MLTDYLNFMW

-122 ISVSSLD
+122 ISIASLD
-129 ELSKPLK
+129 ELSNPLK

-141 ECDLVELFKSFFN
+141 ERDLIELFKSFFN
-154 YEAAP
+154 HEAAP

-165 FATHLSA
+165 FATHLS
-172 PTKYLKDALIQYQ
+172 PRTKYLKDALIKYQ

-228 HPFEKINLD
+228 HPFKKINLD
-237 NVRSSIPENFAV
+237 NVRSSIPKNFAV

-264 EIQWLLDEILSL
+264 EIQWLLNEILSL
-276 INHVNMD
+276 INHVDMD

-300 ETFLSAYDPK
+300 ETFLSTYDPK
-310 LREKK
+310 LRESK

-383 DGGTSTKEDK
+383 DGGISTKEDK

-445 QPSEIAAD
+445 QPSEIVAY
-453 RGLQPIFEKE
+453 RGLNPIFETE
-463 LKSAQE
+463 LKSAQK
-469 IKKDEKILIITG
+469 IKKNENILIITG

-486 GASSNEGLFEW
+486 GASENKGLFEW
-497 EVRATYG
+497 EVKATYG
-504 IEPEFQTIEIERN
+504 IEPKFQTIEIEKK
-517 VKLTDKIKKLLKN
+517 VKLTDKIKTLLKN
-530 IQTQNEGDKS
+530 LQTQKESGS
-540 VKNTNK
+540 KN
-546 DALKNLK
+546 ALKELK

-559 KLQKEKNPK
+559 KLQDEKNPK

-627 GNARKKEETPQGAKD
+627 GNARKKEKTPQGADD

-661 QATKQ
+661 QTTKQ
-666 KILQKIYYYDVYGE
+666 KIHYYDVYGE
-680 RAEKYD
+680 RAEKYA

-697 WLELAPR
+697 WLELTPR
-704 EPFYL
+704 EPFYSL
-709 LIPQKTSLLDEY
+709 LPLETRLLDEY

-726 VQDMFQVGSTGIC
+726 VQKMFQISSVGIVTG
-739 SQRDHVVF
+739 
-747 HKDKES
+747 KDRIFIANNAES
-753 LLKLLKD
+753 LKEQVLKYCNE
-760 FSTLEPSELRRIYNI
+760 FNEQY
-775 KKDGRDWRLEYAIKD
+775 IKD
-790 VKANANNLEEYIV
+790 IH
-803 SCQYRPF
+803 YRPF
-810 DFYYTYY
+810 DIRKVYYDTKKLERAREN
-817 TGKSKSFI
+817 T
-825 AYPRG
+825 
-830 EVFKH
+830 FKH
-835 MLPPPTNPKTPN
+835 MLPPP
-847 QTCKNVALNIARQSK
+847 
-862 MHGEWRYVMAHKELV
+862 
-877 DINLIASAGS
+877 
-887 MGVGYNYPICQFN
+887 
-900 NPNYTENFTP
+900 
-910 EFRSFIDKHY
+910 
-920 NHSFEPLEV
+920 
-929 LGYIYALLYSPNY
+929 
-942 RKRYEEFLK
+942 
-951 ADYPKILFTNN
+951 N
-962 KDLFRV
+962 K
-968 LSLLGIELIG
+968 
-978 LHVLNQES
+978 
-986 LNHSFEK
+986 
-993 LKDATI
+993 
-999 GGSYYKE
+999 
-1006 AHERNPIIKKPSYN
+1006 P
-1020 EPEQRLYINHSAYF
+1020 
-1034 RGVSEEIYN
+1034 
-1043 YMIGG
+1043 
-1048 YGVLDKYLKS
+1048 
-1058 HKNESCNFDHVS
+1058 
-1070 NIIKVIARTIE
+1070 
-1081 IQKTL
+1081 
-1086 GFLTS
+1086 
-1091 DLPHL
+1091 
-1096 KGNDSQALM
+1096 
-1105 QEILQNPPPPPHL
+1105 
-1118 IPISPLSYRAKPKPS
+1118 
-1133 EILTLMP
+1133 
-1140 HSSAKKQAITISIAE
+1140 
-1155 AEVQPSLYS
+1155 
-1164 VLPNLA
+1164 
-1170 LICDRGSKVSPIS
+1170 
-1183 NVFVT
+1183 
-1188 NMLCDLHV
+1188 
-1196 NGSGSYAFLLYRLE
+1196 

>member
-13 TPESNELTHRTFLQ
+13 TLEKNELTHRLFLHN
-27 ILLISLKDDFN
+27 LLDKLKNHFN
-38 TEFKIEHEPKKDKQ
+38 KEFKIEHEPKRDQ
-52 GGQPDFRVSYQG
+52 GSQPDFRISYQG

-70 ENKRVGTDLIQL
+70 ENKRVGTNLNQR
-82 LKSDQ
+82 LKDDQ

-98 MLTDYLNFVW
+98 MLTDYLNFMW

-122 ISVSSLD
+122 ISVASLD

-141 ECDLVELFKSFFN
+141 ERDLIELFKSFFN

-165 FATHLSA
+165 FATHLSV
-172 PTKYLKDALIQYQ
+172 PTKYLKDALITYQ
-185 EKAQVSS
+185 KDTQVSS

-203 ELSFEDFSDALAQT
+203 ELSFEDFSDAFAQT

-237 NVRSSIPENFAV
+237 NVRSSIPKNFAV

-264 EIQWLLDEILSL
+264 EIQWLLNEILSL
-276 INHVNMD
+276 INHVDMD

-335 LKTHFKD
+335 LKTRFKD

-445 QPSEIAAD
+445 QPSEIVAY
-453 RGLQPIFEKE
+453 RGLSPIFEKE

-469 IKKDEKILIITG
+469 IKKNENILIITG

-497 EVRATYG
+497 EVKATYG
-504 IEPEFQTIEIERN
+504 IEPEFQTIEIEKK
-517 VKLTDKIKKLLKN
+517 VKLTDKIQTLLKN
-530 IQTQNEGDKS
+530 IQKQKESDS
-540 VKNTNK
+540 K
-546 DALKNLK
+546 DALKALK
-553 KLHSKY
+553 SLHSKY

-568 WLLDDYVK
+568 WLLDDYMK

-627 GNARKKEETPQGAKD
+627 GNARKKEKTPQGAKD

-661 QATKQ
+661 QTTKQ
-666 KILQKIYYYDVYGE
+666 KIHYYDVYGQ
-680 RAEKYD
+680 RAEKYA
-686 FLAQNDLNSIE
+686 FLAQNDLNSIN

-709 LIPQKTSLLDEY
+709 LIPQKTPLLEEY

-726 VQDMFQVGSTGIC
+726 VQEMFQISSVGIVTG
-739 SQRDHVVF
+739 
-747 HKDKES
+747 KD
-753 LLKLLKD
+753 
-760 FSTLEPSELRRIYNI
+760 RIFI
-775 KKDGRDWRLEYAIKD
+775 
-790 VKANANNLEEYIV
+790 ANNTEGLKEQVLRYCNEFNEQCVKDIH
-803 SCQYRPF
+803 YRPF
-810 DFYYTYY
+810 DIRKVYYDTKKLERARKN
-817 TGKSKSFI
+817 T
-825 AYPRG
+825 
-830 EVFKH
+830 FKH

-847 QTCKNVALNIARQSK
+847 QTCKNVALNTPRQLKNNDKS
-862 MHGEWRYVMAHKELV
+862 WTQCFISSS
-877 DINLIASAGS
+877 INDQGLSSGGNGAG
-887 MGVGYNYPICQFN
+887 VNYPLYRFRD
-900 NPNYTENFTP
+900 PDYTENFTP

-942 RKRYEEFLK
+942 RKRYEDFLK
-951 ADYPKILFTNN
+951 ADYPKILFTKN

-978 LHVLNQES
+978 LHVLNKEI
-986 LNHSFEK
+986 LNYSFEK

-999 GGSYYKE
+999 GESYYKE
-1006 AHERNPIIKKPSYN
+1006 AHDRIIKKPAYN
-1020 EPEQRLYINHSAYF
+1020 EPEQRLYINHSAYLG
-1034 RGVSEEIYN
+1034 GVSEEIYN

-1048 YGVLDKYLKS
+1048 YSVLDKYLKS
-1058 HKNESCNFDHVS
+1058 HKNEPCNFDHVT

-1105 QEILQNPPPPPHL
+1105 QEILQNPPPPP
-1118 IPISPLSYRAKPKPS
+1118 PI
-1133 EILTLMP
+1133 
-1140 HSSAKKQAITISIAE
+1140 
-1155 AEVQPSLYS
+1155 
-1164 VLPNLA
+1164 
-1170 LICDRGSKVSPIS
+1170 
-1183 NVFVT
+1183 
-1188 NMLCDLHV
+1188 
-1196 NGSGSYAFLLYRLE
+1196 

>member
-13 TPESNELTHRTFLQ
+13 TPESNELTHRLFLHN
-27 ILLISLKDDFN
+27 LLKNLKDDFN
-38 TEFKIEHEPKKDKQ
+38 KEFKIEHEPERKQ
-52 GGQPDFRVSYQG
+52 GSQPDFRVSFQG

-70 ENKRVGTDLIQL
+70 ENKRVGENLSQL

-98 MLTDYLNFVW
+98 MLTDYLNFMW

-114 NAPLIKKE
+114 NEPLIKRE
-122 ISVSSLD
+122 ISVASLD

-141 ECDLVELFKSFFN
+141 ERDLIELFKSFFN

-159 ITNAKD
+159 IANAKD
-165 FATHLSA
+165 FANALSA
-172 PTKYLKDALIQYQ
+172 PTKYLKDALIQYHEEQ
-185 EKAQVSS
+185 QVSS
-192 IFNNFKEYLYE
+192 IFKNFKEYLYE
-203 ELSFEDFSDALAQT
+203 ELSFEDFSDAFAQT

-237 NVRSSIPENFAV
+237 NVRSSIPKNFAV

-255 FLKKLDAIK
+255 FLKKLDEIK
-264 EIQWLLDEILSL
+264 EIQWLLNEILSS
-276 INHVNMD
+276 INHVDMD
-283 SIIKDLNDD
+283 SILKDLNDD

-335 LKTHFKD
+335 LKTRFKD

-364 TGTFLLEAFRKA
+364 TGTFLLEAFKKA

-445 QPSEIAAD
+445 QPSEIAAY
-453 RGLQPIFEKE
+453 RGLIPIFEKE
-463 LKSAQE
+463 LLSARE
-469 IKKDEKILIITG
+469 IKKNEKILIITG

-497 EVRATYG
+497 EVKATYG
-504 IEPEFQTIEIERN
+504 IEPKFQTIEIEKN
-517 VKLTDKIKKLLKN
+517 VKLTDKIQTLLKN
-530 IQTQNEGDKS
+530 IQTQKESGS
-540 VKNTNK
+540 KN
-546 DALKNLK
+546 ALKNLK
-553 KLHSKY
+553 QIHSKY
-559 KLQKEKNPK
+559 KLQNEKNPK

-661 QATKQ
+661 QTTKQ
-666 KILQKIYYYDVYGE
+666 KIHYYDVYGQ
-680 RAEKYD
+680 RAEKYA

-697 WLELAPR
+697 WLELTPR

-709 LIPQKTSLLDEY
+709 LIPQETSLLDEY

-726 VQDMFQVGSTGIC
+726 VQEMFQVGGTGIC
-739 SQRDHVVF
+739 SKRDHVVF

-753 LLKLLKD
+753 LSKLLKD
-760 FSTLEPSELRRIYNI
+760 FSTLEPSELRRKY
-775 KKDGRDWRLEYAIKD
+775 DIKD
-790 VKANANNLEEYIV
+790 TEGWKLGRAIENVKKNQHELEKYIV
-803 SCQYRPF
+803 LCQYRPF
-810 DFYYTYY
+810 DYRWTYY
-817 TGKSKSFI
+817 TDKSCGFL
-825 AYPRG
+825 ARPVYD
-830 EVFKH
+830 VFKH
-835 MLPPPTNPKTPN
+835 MLP
-847 QTCKNVALNIARQSK
+847 
-862 MHGEWRYVMAHKELV
+862 
-877 DINLIASAGS
+877 
-887 MGVGYNYPICQFN
+887 
-900 NPNYTENFTP
+900 
-910 EFRSFIDKHY
+910 
-920 NHSFEPLEV
+920 
-929 LGYIYALLYSPNY
+929 
-942 RKRYEEFLK
+942 
-951 ADYPKILFTNN
+951 
-962 KDLFRV
+962 
-968 LSLLGIELIG
+968 
-978 LHVLNQES
+978 
-986 LNHSFEK
+986 
-993 LKDATI
+993 
-999 GGSYYKE
+999 
-1006 AHERNPIIKKPSYN
+1006 
-1020 EPEQRLYINHSAYF
+1020 
-1034 RGVSEEIYN
+1034 
-1043 YMIGG
+1043 
-1048 YGVLDKYLKS
+1048 
-1058 HKNESCNFDHVS
+1058 
-1070 NIIKVIARTIE
+1070 
-1081 IQKTL
+1081 
-1086 GFLTS
+1086 
-1091 DLPHL
+1091 
-1096 KGNDSQALM
+1096 
-1105 QEILQNPPPPPHL
+1105 
-1118 IPISPLSYRAKPKPS
+1118 
-1133 EILTLMP
+1133 
-1140 HSSAKKQAITISIAE
+1140 
-1155 AEVQPSLYS
+1155 
-1164 VLPNLA
+1164 
-1170 LICDRGSKVSPIS
+1170 
-1183 NVFVT
+1183 
-1188 NMLCDLHV
+1188 
-1196 NGSGSYAFLLYRLE
+1196 

>member
-1 MLKEYLESIKDL
+1 MLKEYLEGIKDL
-13 TPESNELTHRTFLQ
+13 VPEKNELTHRLFLHN
-27 ILLISLKDDFN
+27 LLDKLKNHFN
-38 TEFKIEHEPKKDKQ
+38 KEFKIEHEPERKQ
-52 GGQPDFRVSYQG
+52 GSQPDFCISYQG

-70 ENKRVGTDLIQL
+70 ENKRVGTDLNQL
-82 LKSDQ
+82 LKKDQ

-98 MLTDYLNFVW
+98 MLTDYLNFMW

-122 ISVSSLD
+122 ISVASLD
-129 ELSKPLK
+129 ELSKPIK

-141 ECDLVELFKSFFN
+141 ERDLIEFFKGFFN

-172 PTKYLKDALIQYQ
+172 PTKYLKDALITYQ
-185 EKAQVSS
+185 KDTQVSS

-217 LTYSLFLAKLN
+217 LTYSLFIAKLN

-255 FLKKLDAIK
+255 FLKKLDEIE
-264 EIQWLLDEILSL
+264 EIQWLLNEILSS
-276 INHVNMD
+276 INHVDMD
-283 SIIKDLNDD
+283 SILKDLNDD

-310 LREKK
+310 LRESK

-376 LETRKTS
+376 LEMRKTS

-445 QPSEIAAD
+445 QPSEIVAH

-469 IKKDEKILIITG
+469 IKKNENILIITG

-497 EVRATYG
+497 EVKATYG
-504 IEPEFQTIEIERN
+504 IEPEFQTIETKKN
-517 VKLTDKIKKLLKN
+517 VKLADEIQTLLNN
-530 IQTQNEGDKS
+530 IQKQKESGS
-540 VKNTNK
+540 KN
-546 DALKNLK
+546 ALKELK
-553 KLHSKY
+553 SLHSKY
-559 KLQKEKNPK
+559 KLQEEKNPK

-607 RGLRRSLL
+607 RGLRHSLL

-649 QGVSINLFVKKA
+649 QGVSINLFVKNP
-661 QATKQ
+661 QVVKQ
-666 KILQKIYYYDVYGE
+666 KIHYYDVYGQ
-680 RAEKYD
+680 RAEKYA
-686 FLAQNDLNSIE
+686 FLAQNDLNSIN

-704 EPFYL
+704 APFYL
-709 LIPQKTSLLDEY
+709 LLPLKTPLLEEY

-760 FSTLEPSELRRIYNI
+760 FSTLEPSELRRVYNI

-803 SCQYRPF
+803 LCQYRPF

-835 MLPPPTNPKTPN
+835 MLPPQ
-847 QTCKNVALNIARQSK
+847 QTLK
-862 MHGEWRYVMAHKELV
+862 H
-877 DINLIASAGS
+877 
-887 MGVGYNYPICQFN
+887 PI
-900 NPNYTENFTP
+900 
-910 EFRSFIDKHY
+910 K
-920 NHSFEPLEV
+920 
-929 LGYIYALLYSPNY
+929 
-942 RKRYEEFLK
+942 
-951 ADYPKILFTNN
+951 
-962 KDLFRV
+962 
-968 LSLLGIELIG
+968 
-978 LHVLNQES
+978 
-986 LNHSFEK
+986 
-993 LKDATI
+993 
-999 GGSYYKE
+999 
-1006 AHERNPIIKKPSYN
+1006 
-1020 EPEQRLYINHSAYF
+1020 
-1034 RGVSEEIYN
+1034 
-1043 YMIGG
+1043 
-1048 YGVLDKYLKS
+1048 
-1058 HKNESCNFDHVS
+1058 
-1070 NIIKVIARTIE
+1070 
-1081 IQKTL
+1081 
-1086 GFLTS
+1086 
-1091 DLPHL
+1091 
-1096 KGNDSQALM
+1096 
-1105 QEILQNPPPPPHL
+1105 
-1118 IPISPLSYRAKPKPS
+1118 RAKMS
-1133 EILTLMP
+1133 
-1140 HSSAKKQAITISIAE
+1140 
-1155 AEVQPSLYS
+1155 
-1164 VLPNLA
+1164 
-1170 LICDRGSKVSPIS
+1170 R
-1183 NVFVT
+1183 
-1188 NMLCDLHV
+1188 
-1196 NGSGSYAFLLYRLE
+1196 

>member
-1 MLKEYLESIKDL
+1 MLKEYLEKIKDI
-13 TPESNELTHRTFLQ
+13 TPESNEHTHRPFLHN
-27 ILLISLKDDFN
+27 LLDKLKNHFN
-38 TEFKIEHEPKKDKQ
+38 KEFKIEHEPKREQ
-52 GGQPDFRVSYQG
+52 RSQPDFRVSFQG

-70 ENKRVGTDLIQL
+70 ENKKVGFDLNQL
-82 LKSDQ
+82 LEEKQ

-114 NAPLIKKE
+114 NEPSIKRK
-122 ISVSSLD
+122 ISVASLD

-141 ECDLVELFKSFFN
+141 ERDLIELFKSFFN

-165 FATHLSA
+165 FATHLS
-172 PTKYLKDALIQYQ
+172 PRTKYLKDALITYQ
-185 EKAQVSS
+185 KDEQVYS

-217 LTYSLFLAKLN
+217 LTYSLFIAKLN

-237 NVRSSIPENFAV
+237 NVRSSIPKNFAV

-264 EIQWLLDEILSL
+264 EIQWLLNEILSL
-276 INHVNMD
+276 INHVDMD

-376 LETRKTS
+376 LEVRKTS

-445 QPSEIAAD
+445 QPSEIVAY
-453 RGLQPIFEKE
+453 RGLSPIFEKE
-463 LKSAQE
+463 LSNAQE

-486 GASSNEGLFEW
+486 GASENKGLFEW
-497 EVRATYG
+497 EVKATYG
-504 IEPEFQTIEIERN
+504 IEPEFQTIEIEKN
-517 VKLTDKIKKLLKN
+517 IKLTDKIQTLLKN
-530 IQTQNEGDKS
+530 IQKQKESGS
-540 VKNTNK
+540 KN
-546 DALKNLK
+546 ALKDLK

-576 FMRFAQNKIES
+576 FMRFAQNKIKS

-627 GNARKKEETPQGAKD
+627 GNARKKEKTPQDAKD

-661 QATKQ
+661 QATKP
-666 KILQKIYYYDVYGE
+666 KIFYYDVYGE
-680 RAEKYD
+680 RAEKYA
-686 FLAQNDLNSIE
+686 FLAQNDLDSIE

-704 EPFYL
+704 EPFCL
-709 LIPQKTSLLDEY
+709 LIPQKTPLLEEY

-726 VQDMFQVGSTGIC
+726 VQDMFQISSVGIATG
-739 SQRDHVVF
+739 
-747 HKDKES
+747 KDRIFIANNTES
-753 LLKLLKD
+753 LK
-760 FSTLEPSELRRIYNI
+760 EQVLRYCN
-775 KKDGRDWRLEYAIKD
+775 EFNEQCIKD
-790 VKANANNLEEYIV
+790 IH
-803 SCQYRPF
+803 YRPF
-810 DFYYTYY
+810 DIRKVYYDTKKLERAREN
-817 TGKSKSFI
+817 T
-825 AYPRG
+825 
-830 EVFKH
+830 FKH
-835 MLPPPTNPKTPN
+835 MLPPPPN
-847 QTCKNVALNIARQSK
+847 
-862 MHGEWRYVMAHKELV
+862 
-877 DINLIASAGS
+877 
-887 MGVGYNYPICQFN
+887 
-900 NPNYTENFTP
+900 
-910 EFRSFIDKHY
+910 
-920 NHSFEPLEV
+920 
-929 LGYIYALLYSPNY
+929 
-942 RKRYEEFLK
+942 
-951 ADYPKILFTNN
+951 
-962 KDLFRV
+962 
-968 LSLLGIELIG
+968 
-978 LHVLNQES
+978 
-986 LNHSFEK
+986 
-993 LKDATI
+993 
-999 GGSYYKE
+999 
-1006 AHERNPIIKKPSYN
+1006 KP
-1020 EPEQRLYINHSAYF
+1020 
-1034 RGVSEEIYN
+1034 
-1043 YMIGG
+1043 
-1048 YGVLDKYLKS
+1048 
-1058 HKNESCNFDHVS
+1058 
-1070 NIIKVIARTIE
+1070 
-1081 IQKTL
+1081 
-1086 GFLTS
+1086 
-1091 DLPHL
+1091 
-1096 KGNDSQALM
+1096 
-1105 QEILQNPPPPPHL
+1105 
-1118 IPISPLSYRAKPKPS
+1118 
-1133 EILTLMP
+1133 
-1140 HSSAKKQAITISIAE
+1140 
-1155 AEVQPSLYS
+1155 
-1164 VLPNLA
+1164 
-1170 LICDRGSKVSPIS
+1170 
-1183 NVFVT
+1183 
-1188 NMLCDLHV
+1188 
-1196 NGSGSYAFLLYRLE
+1196 

>member
-1 MLKEYLESIKDL
+1 MLKEYLEGIKDL
-13 TPESNELTHRTFLQ
+13 TPESNELTHRLFLHN
-27 ILLISLKDDFN
+27 LLDKLKNHFN
-38 TEFKIEHEPKKDKQ
+38 KEFKIEHEPERKQ
-52 GGQPDFRVSYQG
+52 GSQPDFRVSFQG

-70 ENKRVGTDLIQL
+70 ENKRAGTNLSQL

-98 MLTDYLNFVW
+98 MLTDYLNFMW
-108 VGKDEN
+108 VGKDEEN
-114 NAPLIKKE
+114 KPSIKRE
-122 ISVSSLD
+122 ISIASLD
-129 ELSKPLK
+129 ELSKSLK

-141 ECDLVELFKSFFN
+141 ECDLIALFRGFFN
-154 YEAAP
+154 HEAAP

-165 FATHLSA
+165 FANALSV
-172 PTKYLKDALIQYQ
+172 PTKYLKDALITYQ
-185 EKAQVSS
+185 KDDQVSS
-192 IFNNFKEYLYE
+192 IFKNFKEYLYE
-203 ELSFEDFSDALAQT
+203 ELSFEDFSDAFAQT
-217 LTYSLFLAKLN
+217 LTYSLFIAKLN

-237 NVRSSIPENFAV
+237 NVRSSIPKNFAV

-264 EIQWLLDEILSL
+264 EIQWLLNEILSL
-276 INHVNMD
+276 INHVDMD

-310 LREKK
+310 LRESK

-349 ALDNE
+349 ALDNK

-445 QPSEIAAD
+445 QPSEIVAY
-453 RGLQPIFEKE
+453 RGLSPIFEKE
-463 LKSAQE
+463 LSNAQE
-469 IKKDEKILIITG
+469 IKKNEKILIITG

-497 EVRATYG
+497 EVKATYG
-504 IEPEFQTIEIERN
+504 IEPEFQTIEIEKN
-517 VKLTDKIKKLLKN
+517 VKLTDKIKKFLKN
-530 IQTQNEGDKS
+530 IQTQKESGS
-540 VKNTNK
+540 KNTPKSGSK

-553 KLHSKY
+553 QLHSKY

-607 RGLRRSLL
+607 RGLRHSLL

-666 KILQKIYYYDVYGE
+666 KIHYYDVYGQ
-680 RAEKYD
+680 RAEKYA
-686 FLAQNDLNSIE
+686 FLAQNDLNSIN

-709 LIPQKTSLLDEY
+709 LIPQKTPLLEEY

-726 VQDMFQVGSTGIC
+726 VQDMFQVGGTGIC

-747 HKDKES
+747 HKDKEN

-835 MLPPPTNPKTPN
+835 MLPPPPTNPKTPN
-847 QTCKNVALNIARQSK
+847 QTCKNVALITSRRFCQSQK
-862 MHGEWRYVMAHKELV
+862 
-877 DINLIASAGS
+877 S
-887 MGVGYNYPICQFN
+887 GVGFVSNKISDLRTWTCPGMEGGDYVNPLYH

-942 RKRYEEFLK
+942 RKRYEDFLK

-962 KDLFRV
+962 KDLFRA

-978 LHVLNQES
+978 LHVLNKES

-999 GGSYYKE
+999 GESCYKE
-1006 AHERNPIIKKPSYN
+1006 AHDRNIKKPAYN

-1048 YGVLDKYLKS
+1048 YCVLDKYLKS
-1058 HKNESCNFDHVS
+1058 HKDEPCDFDHVS

-1096 KGNDSQALM
+1096 KGNGSEALM

-1118 IPISPLSYRAKPKPS
+1118 MPISPLSYRAKPKPS

-1140 HSSAKKQAITISIAE
+1140 HSSAKKQAII
-1155 AEVQPSLYS
+1155 
-1164 VLPNLA
+1164 
-1170 LICDRGSKVSPIS
+1170 
-1183 NVFVT
+1183 
-1188 NMLCDLHV
+1188 
-1196 NGSGSYAFLLYRLE
+1196 

>member
-13 TPESNELTHRTFLQ
+13 TTEDNELTHRPSLHN
-27 ILLISLKDDFN
+27 LLNRLKDHFN
-38 TEFKIEHEPKKDKQ
+38 KEFKIEHEPKREQ
-52 GGQPDFRVSYQG
+52 GSQPDFRVSFQG

-70 ENKRVGTDLIQL
+70 ENKRVGENLNQL
-82 LKSDQ
+82 LKNDQ

-98 MLTDYLNFVW
+98 MLTDYLNFMW

-114 NAPLIKKE
+114 NAPSIKKE
-122 ISVSSLD
+122 ISIASPD

-136 PNPQT
+136 PKPQT
-141 ECDLVELFKSFFN
+141 ERDLIELFKSFFN
-154 YEAAP
+154 HEAAP
-159 ITNAKD
+159 IANAKD
-165 FATHLSA
+165 FATHLS
-172 PTKYLKDALIQYQ
+172 PRTRYLKDALIKYQ
-185 EKAQVSS
+185 EKTQVSS
-192 IFNNFKEYLYE
+192 IFKNFKEYLYE

-237 NVRSSIPENFAV
+237 NVRSSIPKNFAV

-255 FLKKLDAIK
+255 FLKKLDEIK
-264 EIQWLLDEILSL
+264 EIQWLLNEILSS
-276 INHVNMD
+276 INHVDMD
-283 SIIKDLNDD
+283 SILKDLNDD

-310 LREKK
+310 LRESK

-376 LETRKTS
+376 LEMRKTS
-383 DGGTSTKEDK
+383 DGGISTKEDK

-434 ALQIILTNTLI
+434 ALKIILTNTLI
-445 QPSEIAAD
+445 QPSEIAAY

-463 LKSAQE
+463 LLNAQE
-469 IKKDEKILIITG
+469 IKKDENILIITG

-497 EVRATYG
+497 EVKATYG
-504 IEPEFQTIEIERN
+504 IEPELQTIEIKKK
-517 VKLTDKIKKLLKN
+517 VKLADEIKTLLKN
-530 IQTQNEGDKS
+530 IQTQKESGS
-540 VKNTNK
+540 KN
-546 DALKNLK
+546 ALKELK

-559 KLQKEKNPK
+559 KLQDEKNPK
-568 WLLDDYVK
+568 WILDDYVK

-587 LGHGLFGFISN
+587 LGHGIFGFISN

-627 GNARKKEETPQGAKD
+627 GNARKKEKTPQGADD
-642 ENVFNIM
+642 ENVFNIK

-661 QATKQ
+661 QTTKQ
-666 KILQKIYYYDVYGE
+666 KIHYYDVYGE
-680 RAEKYD
+680 RAEKYA

-697 WLELAPR
+697 WLELTPR

-709 LIPQKTSLLDEY
+709 LLPLETRLLEEY

-726 VQDMFQVGSTGIC
+726 VQEMFQVGSTGIC

-760 FSTLEPSELRRIYNI
+760 FSTLEPSELRRVYNI

-790 VKANANNLEEYIV
+790 VRANADNLEEYIV

-835 MLPPPTNPKTPN
+835 MLPPPLTNPKTPN
-847 QTCKNVALNIARQSK
+847 QTHKNIALNIARQSK

-877 DINLIASAGS
+877 DINH
-887 MGVGYNYPICQFN
+887 GVGYNYPLYQFKH
-900 NPNYTENFTP
+900 PNYTENFTP

-920 NHSFEPLEV
+920 SHHFEPLEV

-962 KDLFRV
+962 KDLFRA

-978 LHVLNQES
+978 LHVLNKES

-999 GGSYYKE
+999 GESCYKE
-1006 AHERNPIIKKPSYN
+1006 VHDCIIKKPAYN

-1034 RGVSEEIYN
+1034 GGVSEEIYN

-1048 YGVLDKYLKS
+1048 YCVLDKYLKS
-1058 HKNESCNFDHVS
+1058 HKDESCNFDHVS

-1096 KGNDSQALM
+1096 KGNDSEALM
-1105 QEILQNPPPPPHL
+1105 QEILQNPPPPP
-1118 IPISPLSYRAKPKPS
+1118 PI
-1133 EILTLMP
+1133 
-1140 HSSAKKQAITISIAE
+1140 
-1155 AEVQPSLYS
+1155 
-1164 VLPNLA
+1164 
-1170 LICDRGSKVSPIS
+1170 
-1183 NVFVT
+1183 
-1188 NMLCDLHV
+1188 
-1196 NGSGSYAFLLYRLE
+1196 

>member
-13 TPESNELTHRTFLQ
+13 TPEKNELTHRLFLHN
-27 ILLISLKDDFN
+27 LLNRLKDHFN
-38 TEFKIEHEPKKDKQ
+38 KEFKIEHEPERKQ
-52 GGQPDFRVSYQG
+52 GSQPDFRVSFQG

-70 ENKRVGTDLIQL
+70 ENKKVGTDLRKIVESE
-82 LKSDQ
+82 KKDQ

-108 VGKDEN
+108 VGKDEEN
-114 NAPLIKKE
+114 KPLIKRE
-122 ISVSSLD
+122 ISVASLD

-136 PNPQT
+136 SNPQT
-141 ECDLVELFKSFFN
+141 ERDLIEFFRGFFN
-154 YEAAP
+154 HEAAP

-165 FATHLSA
+165 FANALSP
-172 PTKYLKDALIQYQ
+172 PTKYLKDALIVYQ
-185 EKAQVSS
+185 KDMQVSS

-255 FLKKLDAIK
+255 FLKKLDEIK
-264 EIQWLLDEILSL
+264 EIQWLLNEILSL
-276 INHVNMD
+276 INHVDMD
-283 SIIKDLNDD
+283 SILKDLNDD

-310 LREKK
+310 LRESK

-335 LKTHFKD
+335 LKTRFKD

-469 IKKDEKILIITG
+469 IKRNENILIITG

-497 EVRATYG
+497 EVKATYG
-504 IEPEFQTIEIERN
+504 IEPEFQTIEIEKK

-530 IQTQNEGDKS
+530 IQTQKQGDKS

-546 DALKNLK
+546 NALKALK
-553 KLHSKY
+553 SLHSKY

-615 ECYDELYILNLH
+615 KCYDELYILNLH

-661 QATKQ
+661 QVVK
-666 KILQKIYYYDVYGE
+666 QKIYYYDVYGQ
-680 RAEKYD
+680 RAAKYA
-686 FLAQNDLNSIE
+686 FLAQNDLNSID
-697 WLELAPR
+697 WLELTPR
-704 EPFYL
+704 EPFYSL
-709 LIPQKTSLLDEY
+709 LPLKTPLLDEY

-726 VQDMFQVGSTGIC
+726 VKDMFQISSVGIVTG
-739 SQRDHVVF
+739 
-747 HKDKES
+747 KDRIFIANNTES
-753 LLKLLKD
+753 LK
-760 FSTLEPSELRRIYNI
+760 EQVLRYCNEFN
-775 KKDGRDWRLEYAIKD
+775 KQYIKD
-790 VKANANNLEEYIV
+790 IH
-803 SCQYRPF
+803 YRPF
-810 DFYYTYY
+810 DIRKVYYDTKKLERAREN
-817 TGKSKSFI
+817 T
-825 AYPRG
+825 
-830 EVFKH
+830 FKH
-835 MLPPPTNPKTPN
+835 MLPPPPQ
-847 QTCKNVALNIARQSK
+847 QTLK
-862 MHGEWRYVMAHKELV
+862 H
-877 DINLIASAGS
+877 
-887 MGVGYNYPICQFN
+887 PI
-900 NPNYTENFTP
+900 
-910 EFRSFIDKHY
+910 K
-920 NHSFEPLEV
+920 
-929 LGYIYALLYSPNY
+929 
-942 RKRYEEFLK
+942 
-951 ADYPKILFTNN
+951 
-962 KDLFRV
+962 
-968 LSLLGIELIG
+968 
-978 LHVLNQES
+978 
-986 LNHSFEK
+986 
-993 LKDATI
+993 
-999 GGSYYKE
+999 
-1006 AHERNPIIKKPSYN
+1006 
-1020 EPEQRLYINHSAYF
+1020 
-1034 RGVSEEIYN
+1034 
-1043 YMIGG
+1043 
-1048 YGVLDKYLKS
+1048 
-1058 HKNESCNFDHVS
+1058 
-1070 NIIKVIARTIE
+1070 
-1081 IQKTL
+1081 
-1086 GFLTS
+1086 
-1091 DLPHL
+1091 
-1096 KGNDSQALM
+1096 
-1105 QEILQNPPPPPHL
+1105 
-1118 IPISPLSYRAKPKPS
+1118 RAKMS
-1133 EILTLMP
+1133 
-1140 HSSAKKQAITISIAE
+1140 
-1155 AEVQPSLYS
+1155 
-1164 VLPNLA
+1164 
-1170 LICDRGSKVSPIS
+1170 R
-1183 NVFVT
+1183 
-1188 NMLCDLHV
+1188 
-1196 NGSGSYAFLLYRLE
+1196 

>member
-13 TPESNELTHRTFLQ
+13 TPEKNELTHRPFLHN
-27 ILLISLKDDFN
+27 LLDKLKNHFN
-38 TEFKIEHEPKKDKQ
+38 KEFEIEHEPKRDQ
-52 GGQPDFRVSYQG
+52 GSQPDFRVSFQG

-70 ENKRVGTDLIQL
+70 ENKKVGTNLSQL

-87 ILKYLELNPNL
+87 VLKYLELNPNL
-98 MLTDYLNFVW
+98 MLTDYLNFMW

-114 NAPLIKKE
+114 NEPSIKRE
-122 ISVSSLD
+122 ISIASLE
-129 ELSKPLK
+129 ELSKSLK

-141 ECDLVELFKSFFN
+141 ERDLIGFFKGFFN

-165 FATHLSA
+165 FANALSA
-172 PTKYLKDALIQYQ
+172 PTKHLKDALIAYQ
-185 EKAQVSS
+185 KDTQVSS
-192 IFNNFKEYLYE
+192 IFKNFKEYLYE
-203 ELSFEDFSDALAQT
+203 ELSFEDFSDAFAQT

-237 NVRSSIPENFAV
+237 NVRSSIPKNFAV

-264 EIQWLLDEILSL
+264 EIQWLLNEILSL
-276 INHVNMD
+276 INHVDMD

-335 LKTHFKD
+335 LKTRFKD

-376 LETRKTS
+376 LEVRKTS

-445 QPSEIAAD
+445 QPSEIVAY
-453 RGLQPIFEKE
+453 RGLNPIFEKE
-463 LKSAQE
+463 LSNAQE
-469 IKKDEKILIITG
+469 IKKNENILIITG

-486 GASSNEGLFEW
+486 GASSNESLFEW
-497 EVRATYG
+497 EVKATYG
-504 IEPEFQTIEIERN
+504 IEPEFQTIETKKNI
-517 VKLTDKIKKLLKN
+517 KLTDEIQTLLDNIQKQKESGSKNALKELKN
-530 IQTQNEGDKS
+530 
-540 VKNTNK
+540 
-546 DALKNLK
+546 
-553 KLHSKY
+553 LHSKY

-627 GNARKKEETPQGAKD
+627 GNTRKKEKTPQGAKD

-661 QATKQ
+661 QTTKP
-666 KILQKIYYYDVYGE
+666 KICYYDVYGE
-680 RAEKYD
+680 RAEKYA

-709 LIPQKTSLLDEY
+709 LIPQETPLLEEY

-726 VQDMFQVGSTGIC
+726 VQDMFQVGGTGIC
-739 SQRDHVVF
+739 SKRDHVVF

-760 FSTLEPSELRRIYNI
+760 FSTLEPSELRRKYDIG
-775 KKDGRDWRLEYAIKD
+775 DDSRDWRLNNAIKE
-790 VKANANNLEEYIV
+790 VKTNIKRLEEYIV

-810 DFYYTYY
+810 DYRWTYY

-835 MLPPPTNPKTPN
+835 MLPPPPQ
-847 QTCKNVALNIARQSK
+847 QTLK
-862 MHGEWRYVMAHKELV
+862 H
-877 DINLIASAGS
+877 
-887 MGVGYNYPICQFN
+887 PI
-900 NPNYTENFTP
+900 
-910 EFRSFIDKHY
+910 K
-920 NHSFEPLEV
+920 
-929 LGYIYALLYSPNY
+929 
-942 RKRYEEFLK
+942 
-951 ADYPKILFTNN
+951 
-962 KDLFRV
+962 
-968 LSLLGIELIG
+968 
-978 LHVLNQES
+978 
-986 LNHSFEK
+986 
-993 LKDATI
+993 
-999 GGSYYKE
+999 
-1006 AHERNPIIKKPSYN
+1006 
-1020 EPEQRLYINHSAYF
+1020 
-1034 RGVSEEIYN
+1034 
-1043 YMIGG
+1043 
-1048 YGVLDKYLKS
+1048 
-1058 HKNESCNFDHVS
+1058 
-1070 NIIKVIARTIE
+1070 
-1081 IQKTL
+1081 
-1086 GFLTS
+1086 
-1091 DLPHL
+1091 
-1096 KGNDSQALM
+1096 
-1105 QEILQNPPPPPHL
+1105 
-1118 IPISPLSYRAKPKPS
+1118 RAKMS
-1133 EILTLMP
+1133 RSTP
-1140 HSSAKKQAITISIAE
+1140 HDS
-1155 AEVQPSLYS
+1155 
-1164 VLPNLA
+1164 
-1170 LICDRGSKVSPIS
+1170 
-1183 NVFVT
+1183 
-1188 NMLCDLHV
+1188 
-1196 NGSGSYAFLLYRLE
+1196 

>member
-1 MLKEYLESIKDL
+1 MLKEYLESIKNI
-13 TPESNELTHRTFLQ
+13 TPESNELTHRPSLYN
-27 ILLISLKDDFN
+27 LLDGLKKNFN
-38 TEFKIEHEPKKDKQ
+38 KEFKIEHEPNRDKQ
-52 GGQPDFRVSYQG
+52 GGQPDFRISYQG

-70 ENKRVGTDLIQL
+70 ENKRVGTNLNQL

-108 VGKDEN
+108 VGKDEEN
-114 NAPLIKKE
+114 KPLIKRE
-122 ISVSSLD
+122 ISIASLD

-136 PNPQT
+136 PKPQT
-141 ECDLVELFKSFFN
+141 ECDLIGFFRGFFN

-172 PTKYLKDALIQYQ
+172 PTKYLKDALIKYQ
-185 EKAQVSS
+185 EKVQVSS
-192 IFNNFKEYLYE
+192 IFKNFKEYLYE

-237 NVRSSIPENFAV
+237 NVRSSIPKNFAV

-264 EIQWLLDEILSL
+264 EIQWLLNEILSS
-276 INHVNMD
+276 INHVDMD
-283 SIIKDLNDD
+283 SILKDLNDD

-315 GVYYTPDSVVKFIIN
+315 GVYYTPDSVVEFIIN

-383 DGGTSTKEDK
+383 DGGISTKEDK

-445 QPSEIAAD
+445 QPSEIVAY
-453 RGLQPIFEKE
+453 RGLSPIFEKE
-463 LKSAQE
+463 LLNAQK
-469 IKKDEKILIITG
+469 IKKNENILIITG

-497 EVRATYG
+497 EVKATYG
-504 IEPEFQTIEIERN
+504 IEPEFQTIEIEKN
-517 VKLTDKIKKLLKN
+517 IKLTDKIQTLLKN
-530 IQTQNEGDKS
+530 IQTQKESGSKNAPKS
-540 VKNTNK
+540 GSK
-546 DALKNLK
+546 DALKALK
-553 KLHSKY
+553 SLHSKY

-598 NAFLDNPTF
+598 NGFLDNPTF

-627 GNARKKEETPQGAKD
+627 GSTRKKEETPQDTKD

-666 KILQKIYYYDVYGE
+666 KIYYYDVYGQ
-680 RAEKYD
+680 RAEKYA
-686 FLAQNDLNSIE
+686 FLAQNDLNRIE

-704 EPFYL
+704 APFYS
-709 LIPQKTSLLDEY
+709 LIPQKTPLLEEY

-726 VQDMFQVGSTGIC
+726 VQEMFQISSVGIVTG
-739 SQRDHVVF
+739 
-747 HKDKES
+747 KD
-753 LLKLLKD
+753 
-760 FSTLEPSELRRIYNI
+760 RIFI
-775 KKDGRDWRLEYAIKD
+775 
-790 VKANANNLEEYIV
+790 ANNTEGLKEQVLKYCNEFNEQCVKDIH
-803 SCQYRPF
+803 YRPF
-810 DFYYTYY
+810 DIRKVYYDTKKLERAREN
-817 TGKSKSFI
+817 T
-825 AYPRG
+825 
-830 EVFKH
+830 FKH
-835 MLPPPTNPKTPN
+835 MLPPPPN
-847 QTCKNVALNIARQSK
+847 
-862 MHGEWRYVMAHKELV
+862 
-877 DINLIASAGS
+877 
-887 MGVGYNYPICQFN
+887 
-900 NPNYTENFTP
+900 
-910 EFRSFIDKHY
+910 
-920 NHSFEPLEV
+920 
-929 LGYIYALLYSPNY
+929 
-942 RKRYEEFLK
+942 
-951 ADYPKILFTNN
+951 
-962 KDLFRV
+962 
-968 LSLLGIELIG
+968 
-978 LHVLNQES
+978 
-986 LNHSFEK
+986 
-993 LKDATI
+993 
-999 GGSYYKE
+999 
-1006 AHERNPIIKKPSYN
+1006 KP
-1020 EPEQRLYINHSAYF
+1020 
-1034 RGVSEEIYN
+1034 
-1043 YMIGG
+1043 
-1048 YGVLDKYLKS
+1048 
-1058 HKNESCNFDHVS
+1058 
-1070 NIIKVIARTIE
+1070 
-1081 IQKTL
+1081 
-1086 GFLTS
+1086 
-1091 DLPHL
+1091 
-1096 KGNDSQALM
+1096 
-1105 QEILQNPPPPPHL
+1105 
-1118 IPISPLSYRAKPKPS
+1118 
-1133 EILTLMP
+1133 
-1140 HSSAKKQAITISIAE
+1140 
-1155 AEVQPSLYS
+1155 
-1164 VLPNLA
+1164 
-1170 LICDRGSKVSPIS
+1170 
-1183 NVFVT
+1183 
-1188 NMLCDLHV
+1188 
-1196 NGSGSYAFLLYRLE
+1196 

>member
-13 TPESNELTHRTFLQ
+13 TPEKNELTHRPSLYN
-27 ILLISLKDDFN
+27 LLKGLKDHFN
-38 TEFKIEHEPKKDKQ
+38 KEFKIEHEPERKQ
-52 GGQPDFRVSYQG
+52 GSQPDFRISYQG
-64 LNIGYI
+64 LNIGHI
-70 ENKRVGTDLIQL
+70 ENKRAGTDLRKIVESE
-82 LKSDQ
+82 KSDQ

-98 MLTDYLNFVW
+98 MLTDYLNFMW

-122 ISVSSLD
+122 ISIASLD
-129 ELSKPLK
+129 ELSKPIK

-141 ECDLVELFKSFFN
+141 ERDLIELFKSFFN

-165 FATHLSA
+165 FATHLST

-185 EKAQVSS
+185 KEDQVSS
-192 IFNNFKEYLYE
+192 IFKNFKEYLYE
-203 ELSFEDFSDALAQT
+203 ELSFEDFSDAFAQT
-217 LTYSLFLAKLN
+217 LTYSLFIAKLN

-264 EIQWLLDEILSL
+264 EIQWLLNEILSL
-276 INHVNMD
+276 INHVDMD

-445 QPSEIAAD
+445 QPSEIVAY
-453 RGLQPIFEKE
+453 RGLSPIFEKE
-463 LKSAQE
+463 LSNAQE
-469 IKKDEKILIITG
+469 IKRNENILIITG

-497 EVRATYG
+497 EVKATYG
-504 IEPEFQTIEIERN
+504 IEPEFQTIEVEKN
-517 VKLTDKIKKLLKN
+517 AKLTDKIQTLLNNIQKQKESGNNNDLKKL
-530 IQTQNEGDKS
+530 KS
-540 VKNTNK
+540 
-546 DALKNLK
+546 
-553 KLHSKY
+553 LHSKY

-627 GNARKKEETPQGAKD
+627 GSTRKKEETPQGAKD

-649 QGVSINLFVKKA
+649 QGVSINLFVKKV

-666 KILQKIYYYDVYGE
+666 KILQKIYYYDVYGQ
-680 RAEKYD
+680 RAEKYA

-709 LIPQKTSLLDEY
+709 LIPQETPLLEEY

-726 VQDMFQVGSTGIC
+726 VQEMFQVGGTGIC
-739 SQRDHVVF
+739 SKRDHVVF

-760 FSTLEPSELRRIYNI
+760 FSTLEPSELRRKYDIG
-775 KKDGRDWRLEYAIKD
+775 DDSRDWRLNNAIREVETNIKR
-790 VKANANNLEEYIV
+790 LEEYIV
-803 SCQYRPF
+803 LCQYRPF
-810 DFYYTYY
+810 DYRWTYY
-817 TGKSKSFI
+817 TPSSRTFL
-825 AYPRG
+825 AYPVYD
-830 EVFKH
+830 VFKH
-835 MLPPPTNPKTPN
+835 MLPPP
-847 QTCKNVALNIARQSK
+847 
-862 MHGEWRYVMAHKELV
+862 
-877 DINLIASAGS
+877 
-887 MGVGYNYPICQFN
+887 
-900 NPNYTENFTP
+900 
-910 EFRSFIDKHY
+910 
-920 NHSFEPLEV
+920 
-929 LGYIYALLYSPNY
+929 
-942 RKRYEEFLK
+942 
-951 ADYPKILFTNN
+951 N
-962 KDLFRV
+962 K
-968 LSLLGIELIG
+968 
-978 LHVLNQES
+978 
-986 LNHSFEK
+986 
-993 LKDATI
+993 
-999 GGSYYKE
+999 
-1006 AHERNPIIKKPSYN
+1006 P
-1020 EPEQRLYINHSAYF
+1020 
-1034 RGVSEEIYN
+1034 
-1043 YMIGG
+1043 
-1048 YGVLDKYLKS
+1048 
-1058 HKNESCNFDHVS
+1058 
-1070 NIIKVIARTIE
+1070 
-1081 IQKTL
+1081 
-1086 GFLTS
+1086 
-1091 DLPHL
+1091 
-1096 KGNDSQALM
+1096 
-1105 QEILQNPPPPPHL
+1105 
-1118 IPISPLSYRAKPKPS
+1118 
-1133 EILTLMP
+1133 
-1140 HSSAKKQAITISIAE
+1140 
-1155 AEVQPSLYS
+1155 
-1164 VLPNLA
+1164 
-1170 LICDRGSKVSPIS
+1170 
-1183 NVFVT
+1183 
-1188 NMLCDLHV
+1188 
-1196 NGSGSYAFLLYRLE
+1196 